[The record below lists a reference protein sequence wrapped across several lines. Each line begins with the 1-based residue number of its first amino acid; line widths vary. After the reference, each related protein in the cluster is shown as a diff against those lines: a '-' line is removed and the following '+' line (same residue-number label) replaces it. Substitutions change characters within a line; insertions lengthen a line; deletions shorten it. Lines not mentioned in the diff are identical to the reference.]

1 MAIEVPDGWA
11 TLLKTLTG
19 MPFPQA
25 NEDSLRLVSDDYR
38 LMAEK
43 FQEVEELL
51 RQVVSRVDEDFE
63 GQTATEFVAYARQ
76 FVEMTNGNQS
86 ILDRAHEDA
95 MKLSKNAHK
104 TAADIEYTKWMIF
117 GQLALLVVQIALA
130 QALMPLTAGL
140 SEIWA
145 AAAIGAF
152 RAMALL
158 ILKFLVAQ
166 IVMQTI
172 TGLVGGLLLDS
183 ILQLTQM
190 GRGDRTEWNTDFTKD
205 AAKFAAIGGVL
216 GGPFALLGGAFG
228 KLLGNLGGKGLGKI
242 LGNDAGNVL
251 AKGLAGGGKGAGGAG
266 AGLGKGAGAAGAG
279 AGKGAGAAGA
289 GAGKGAGAAGAGA
302 GKGAGAAGA
311 GAGKG
316 AGAAGTGA
324 GKGAG
329 AAGTGAGKGA
339 GGLGEGVGKGVSG
352 VGDGLGKGVSGA
364 GDGVAGAGGRSG
376 VGAAGNTISEKSA
389 RELGESLGNIMGR
402 TNESLN
408 QLGADGIRGSA
419 AGAVGRE
426 VVKDFANAF
435 EKHLGGALGNETAK
449 NLGREYGESLVKN
462 WAGKADWQGLTR
474 SLDDALKPFAKDLGE
489 TGVRALS
496 HDLPGSFVRTV
507 GGNMGFHIGNFVGEM
522 AGDTAHAVVTEG
534 MYNLIFGPDHEF
546 KVSGWTAAA
555 GAAGSIMGRGVAH
568 GLQSVHNLVQ
578 GPAATPPPRPPA
590 FSSDAPAPS
599 TPAPRPSTESGPTVR
614 DGSAAPKSDADN
626 RTLTDS
632 GSDTDSLYYL
642 DVDDLSDSG
651 TLYGDGDTNDG
662 AAPLD
667 VPTAAAPSFATS
679 SNGADLTHHGD
690 VTSTPNGNDAPNG
703 NQTSNGND
711 APRGGAN
718 PDGDAQHGGDR
729 PDTTDSSDTDS
740 SGGDADTAPGFDGQ
754 GSPGPAGPDPS
765 APPNT
770 VSELDLLLNSLPDV
784 PDAPPNP
791 HPAPDLDPSLTPDA
805 GLLPENGGQ
814 GLTDLDSVLADLPD
828 VPDTPLGPVLTPEEQ
843 RLLADLPHVPQHTPA
858 QPPGDISDMPS
869 SSSSSSSGRN
879 GGSDGSDA
887 GNRPPNDPDR
897 LLRERLD
904 RLKNQQEADPDAT
917 DAELAAR
924 VEKLRENGPDGSDGL
939 GRPARVDELRERYRA
954 ALQEEGTDGPDHDGT
969 TAGPESDG
977 SGLPHNTPGQLA
989 APPVPGGS
997 AGPSRP
1003 ASAHPNSADV
1013 PGGSRPQSTKS
1024 TAPEAAAPEAVTP
1037 DALDALLPDVPQ
1049 DLPGS
1054 RPPTTDGT
1062 DATDATDLDL
1072 PDVPRHEPGARPE
1085 AEGTESDAAGPDA
1098 NDPPGRPRTES
1109 ADELPFPEGFDG
1121 NGDGDLD
1128 ALLALLDDAA
1138 APAHDTVSLLAEL
1151 PDTPTSLN
1159 SAEQRRLA
1167 ADVTRE
1173 ADSLLADARRVG
1185 VDRETRQRLGERVQ
1199 DDIRAGRHAEAA
1211 EGLRELSDVVA
1222 LHGLGERLHQF
1233 RRHMDGGYE
1242 GRAAQ
1247 LGMRRT
1253 EWLRHGLAIEEAA
1266 LGGDPHRTTRLLD
1279 DFEQRLGTLGAEL
1292 KDRAD
1297 ASPEALEKRLAD
1309 SRRADAEAASME
1321 RERFRAW
1328 EERLEQA
1335 ATPDEH
1341 QRVRADYAAE
1351 LETARRLTTLRELGA
1366 SEAELASWKA
1376 RFEDPAQRDDLDAPY
1391 ARRIATLS
1399 GEADLAALQGRLDA
1413 LREGGPQQ
1421 EPAQPPPPQDGQGG
1435 ASTPPTRPDGL
1446 LLDSTHDLPELEA
1459 RLDRLFEGGDRAGMS
1474 GEERQQWADRHA
1486 QAGND
1491 AARQA
1496 VEHEHADRL
1505 AQLERGRRLDT
1516 LMDGGPEG
1524 ARRTPESRDAWR
1536 SRIDEAG
1543 DDPQAR
1549 DRVLDDY
1556 DAETER
1562 LRREGKERLEQEL
1575 RTPDRLRDLDRRI
1588 DRSLD
1593 RLPEEVRT
1601 QAARDARSLVERLR
1615 DLTAVTEETSA
1626 PAADD
1631 AATEQHAD
1639 APDTDLPRP
1648 TPVPEPTQTPAQGP
1662 TPVPEPTQTPAQ
1674 GPTPVPEPT
1683 QPPAQ
1688 GPTPVPEPT
1697 QTPAQGPTPVPEP
1710 TQTPAPTP
1718 VPATPDSAASPVSSP
1733 TPTPVPSRA
1742 SSPTPTPVP
1751 SRASS
1756 PTPTPVPSRASSPAS
1771 SSSAAF
1777 SRTNSDEG
1785 GGSSGRPRTPA
1796 GPEGS
1801 RRGSVSSDDQV
1812 MEAPRQRNDATG
1824 SEDRD
1829 DQSVRDDLSTHTRD
1843 RDRDDL
1849 STHTRDHDELS
1860 SRGSRRENRRV
1871 STETEDDALPSSA
1884 SERDGEAAHLSD
1896 DAESVTSVHEESGGP
1911 EGADSHGQERTEPQD
1926 GPAQENTEPQDGPT
1940 RENGESQDGEEPQD
1954 APSGGGHRPQDA
1966 SEERQPPPSARDT
1979 ALDAL
1984 SADEF
1989 EQRMYRAR
1997 RDRPDLTTDEA
2008 LRDEV
2013 YRRIN
2018 DPGVPVE
2025 QEVSLADPL
2034 LTEGVD
2040 PLPSDRS
2047 GTFVTFD
2054 DNAML
2059 PATMQGHGHGHI
2071 TLRGVDH
2078 LLTSLTRRWSL
2089 HPDAVATLGLVLTQS
2104 PHTLLAPRTF
2114 VLPTSD
2120 GGTRQITLSLESY
2133 GNWRRFAEPTPLA
2146 VPGNAT
2152 HQAPGTAG
2160 NNSGP
2165 TTATTA
2171 TTDAPRAGG
2180 SATTTAPKT
2189 DAPKTDTA
2197 KTDAAKT
2204 DTPEADA
2211 SKNTEAETETTATT
2225 DAPVKVETELRA
2237 RPGTTETKTLG
2248 TSRAFGLAVPISAT
2262 GTPVGGFGSVSLS
2275 ARRMEASYTYT
2286 QENRAQTSVTTVG
2299 KDGSHLHVSDLHIV
2313 AESAHA
2319 WNKKGKEVPANQQR
2333 LPGTADRQPG
2343 TADRQR
2349 YRVRDG
2355 VAWRVPDSVTDP
2367 ALPDR
2372 LPPSFTFAPGAR
2384 PHLLAPLSVTTGTRL
2399 LDWALRTFPE
2409 ARPGTFLRRQLADVF
2424 GEENLRT
2431 AIAQSS
2437 GETLITAPLFADLNN
2452 RSLGSVEMRLVPVDA
2467 TLIRASDKTEVK
2479 RADAQRS
2486 TGTTEKKN
2494 TQGFGGALTVGPQLN
2509 PLADPKLLNL
2519 QAAGAVGLTTQR
2531 AESSY
2536 SGNTAESVRTLNSRG
2551 HSGLYDVRFRLEV
2564 RRQGGAWESPA
2575 PVRQGPAPA
2584 QQGNGTQGGGPAEAG
2599 TFLNAT
2605 VQLPRAD
2612 ARRLAGWDDGTTP
2625 VPGAEAPPAPAYLSA
2640 SDPTTF
2646 GLHAVVDLAP
2656 AGATRTATPHTS
2668 LTDAL
2673 IDRVQG
2679 GLHRAYPDLVLP
2691 PGTHPAPIGSD
2702 RTYNNAV
2709 RNTHLLRQALARTVL
2724 EGSLDRLISTGM
2736 QFQLE
2741 RLHTFTKRYV
2751 VVTVRAQATDRQFL
2765 GTHHDLGVANNLL
2778 STRRADSATTRT
2790 HGKSIGF
2797 DLGLTGLKGDLGGAG
2812 SVGYRYGRQT
2822 AYGVTYGPTLTP
2834 DGGITSSGSQHLWSY
2849 HLDFTAE
2856 ATSFT
2861 RPLSSLRT
2869 ATAEL
2874 LGTQRFV
2881 KPDPGAVDL
2890 LGTGH
2895 TDQAGRP
2902 GTNTATPPPVAGRVT
2917 IAVPASLSVPSALSV
2932 ERPRTAPTTTAMTPA
2947 MAELFSSGKP
2957 VPKGQWT
2964 SHPLLEGLHSVQSVT
2979 SPELVQQHLRELL
2992 ASVSAQSWV
3001 YKTDGTPASRALA
3014 EAFAVGR
3021 NEADFSDAAQTGK
3034 HVSDLFG
3041 RTPVTDITASVSA
3054 WPQLRRPRVIA
3065 VVDSGDLA
3073 LSAIGS
3079 GTSGAGHSVAKIKS
3093 HTVNLLLA
3101 FRAKHN
3107 DTFQTAGAYGAT
3119 ATPFQRTSTATEAA
3133 TFSANPAHTV
3143 QYTGPM
3149 ALVSADV
3156 AWHLA
3161 ARSQPSGL
3169 LQAPM
3174 ELVRGRKPE
3183 GRIVEIPDGAL
3194 VWVPLAE
3201 ARKAGL
3207 FDDGLTAPPSAPL
3220 FTSTGPAA
3228 HGMLTVGRIDMAPAV
3243 KAFTDRLVEA
3253 LPQHRSWLGPKSLL
3267 TDQLGGLARQMAVM
3281 SPSGMRA
3288 LQTGM
3293 ENGGTSLR
3301 LSRNKIGPSKEA
3313 SLTVSLR
3320 RTGFEPGPLRHDV
3333 KPTIARP
3340 TSTAETVT
3348 EKLARGYEFG
3358 YRVTEAPTADN
3369 PPVRNG
3375 GVTLDNRAGNAR
3387 SGSLAH
3393 AVTDAVSAQVAFEG
3407 PVVTGRATFEA
3418 TFTLELPDG
3427 TLVTHTQDVGDAEV
3441 VLPLS
3446 LARPAPATTGPAP
3459 AAATP
3464 GTTGTTS
3471 TTGTPGTTT
3480 AGTATG
3486 ATGTTT
3492 ASGTTVPP
3500 GAAGAPAPTA
3510 SGAARQATGPSLRP
3524 LERTHGVQLRER
3536 GAAGKKLFA
3545 AGPESVVVTTV
3556 GGITT
3561 LRDAAAYALDTA
3573 VKGRGT
3579 KTDDPTPMPTD
3590 TRGRYVR
3597 RTELTRPGSA
3607 AGEALKGG
3615 ISTDVLSAYLPQM
3628 IRDSMTITLHDT
3640 TSEVGGTDATLTIS
3654 ADVDLS
3660 QAKLLAVDAQAG
3672 LGGSR
3677 RTSDNDTYT
3686 GDTTDS
3692 QAPSAT
3698 AGPGYESNPLVQSNA
3713 AVPGWTD
3720 SDTAGSAA
3728 DRRTSA
3734 LTTLKPFAG
3743 GAVLVQ
3749 APLHL
3754 VQTAKASHRIADS
3767 WIVPAPLRPGSR
3779 PPVTVEHT
3787 VRDGVTMWVSF
3798 DVAREHGLLP
3808 PEVEAAAT
3816 LVKKQTEKYVKAAKE
3831 AGTTEQRL
3839 RSLAGEITALR
3850 ARLGELLTTPPS
3862 TADQLATTRTQLTAA
3877 RTRYAESQRDLANHR
3892 RDLATAERN
3901 LAGASDAAWKAV
3913 EHYTLTGPRPA
3924 GAPPVPWTEPD
3935 TAPSTTPG
3943 TDTAPGTETTATA
3956 TDKGKGR
3963 AAATGTDA
3971 PAASDE
3977 PPATVPG
3984 YPPLTEL
3991 LAASGPDE
3999 GPSTSHAAGI
4009 TRNEVESDTAF
4020 WLDETAPL
4028 PDAAPVRLEQAKAAA
4043 WAEHLRAADAA
4054 YRSSLEAVHTAR
4066 QELDAAVLREARGGK
4081 TPARDS
4087 APGQSDTLA
4096 AAVRAT
4102 RDAHD
4107 KAVERLTAR
4116 YRELGVVRANFDA
4129 VDAAVRPLLAPLP
4142 EGGAPRVVTPWHPV
4156 AEPDGYVRPTDTS
4169 APDPYTSQ
4177 GEDAEG
4183 RPLTL
4188 TDPDGRVLELLD
4200 PPTTGPAHL
4209 DRGTSFHR
4217 SLLDAVERAHPQVLA
4232 ELGLHPHGREI
4243 SAADVQHL
4251 RQRLADRLTADRDEI
4266 APFLA
4271 IDPQERFTAQELAD
4285 AGIVL
4290 TPAEAAEHAASRHRL
4305 PQTVADRL
4313 TPDQRL
4319 ELARRTLLRPGDQLI
4334 GDRKDAGWNH
4344 SAGDLAALLAA
4355 RVLGVPVTVVHAD
4368 LHHLTFSPLDAGGRS
4383 GVVLHLADDLYRPAV
4398 ARPQDPLLLNTDSEI
4413 TELPATTSSTEPHAV
4428 APVHTVD
4435 TGGPTYYI
4443 GHGTGPLTA
4452 VPKELNFV
4460 WLGGELTTA
4469 ARDNIQEWAARAK
4482 DAGWTVTIWTDSAA
4496 GQKNEGFLQSSAEA
4510 GDARHRKVKD
4520 LFAKD
4525 SGLFP
4530 QKNPLSK
4537 PQTLYKAALDFKSY
4551 AMASD
4556 IARYALLHKHGGVY
4570 LDVDL
4575 GPGAVNLRPEGV
4587 MMPKGPDTLPMFGPL
4602 LQDMKSVRRRLGLP
4616 DDVVPSQEQ
4625 IQQAAEMAFAG
4636 GEFGNHFIVA
4646 HPGSP
4651 FMRQVLGNLPD
4662 FQVKDKLSKG
4672 LLVADMKSKNVASRT
4687 GPLFLVRQFTEH
4699 AKAFPHPEASA
4710 GAVEAPATES
4720 DKAVGKRKFTTA
4732 PHNQY
4737 RVRTEDW
4744 TDWTRL
4750 EWLTTESEN
4759 QEVPT
4764 TTTPAERQGALVKR
4778 LGGTIKKFASV
4789 RQWGSGRSGSGQD
4802 PTLPNE
4808 GTLLTGF
4815 DPATDLLDQDG
4826 GASKDVLVGKDGRT
4840 VSFERMRQSLRTI
4853 KDFEGNPIGY
4863 ASHSDK
4869 DWAPRKD
4876 FYANYRA
4883 DQQKYAAY
4891 RQEGKGAFAPVAEH
4905 PAAPRTVPW
4914 QADTLASTDTST
4926 STSTDTGPSTVKAT
4940 GADAPAEQRQAPK
4953 PIFFDAH
4960 GSEHGVKLH
4969 VDGELPLVVDGAQF
4983 ARFMETLTDPDQPPA
4998 PVVLVACNTAAT
5010 RSTDGGSV
5018 VTDAARAVPGRRWY
5032 APDVAVGHVTGS
5044 GSGGPTGVLALLQD
5058 SATGRPGQW
5067 VTASEP
5073 DALDALLSEKGED
5086 GTTLSGGG
5094 AKPSEASTPARGSGS
5109 LLLNTLAKDGTDAAS
5124 REAPEPSGT
5133 AHENAALRA
5142 REEFDRQRRELWD
5155 RIDKIKP
5162 LAENDEF
5169 KRGIA
5174 DWLRAVESDVD
5185 ASLAGHPGK
5194 NEFNKSAV
5202 DAIMKGF
5209 QSEEVMGHQLNYM
5222 WFSRQQDTAGFDGI
5236 LGDRAESSA
5245 KHGQIWSKMGAAEAI
5260 STANVGTGVA
5270 LESSVQG
5277 YIFDGLGFGLPHW
5290 NDSPTMA
5297 ELWRQLSRTYAQGL
5311 TNRVT
5316 AHVLDG
5322 IHNSSVLTTT
5332 EWPEARKRIE
5342 SGEIDGLDVVIY
5354 TAVPGEERHELTYVE
5369 TVTVRTQEEFDR
5381 LPRVPDTDEW
5391 RERQRRVD
5399 LEQREVLKEIYQRDL
5414 QVDLFSRYAKKAL
5427 GGQGGEDRTRFR
5439 PPHTRN
5445 NSVTDDGTL
5454 LGDGSDVLR
5463 GTDLMLNT
5471 EPASA
5476 SSAEP
5481 LRLAMGGHQGE
5492 TTSIPKR
5499 LNFIWLGGEMK
5510 PEARANLRNWAEKT
5524 QNAAWDMSV
5533 WTDAKG
5539 RTANEDFLAEL
5550 AELGVS
5556 SPSVDTAFGQKR
5568 LLGNTA
5574 KSLSRAESLYE
5585 TGQKLRSFA
5594 LASDAARYAI
5604 LYKQGGVYL
5613 DVDVAPGNFVLPAE
5627 GVRMPSGDTLPMF
5640 GPRLRDASSV
5650 LGTSPPPGAQL
5661 TLEAIRAKAVEMYDR
5676 GELGNQLIAAHRKNP
5691 FLRYLLTE
5699 LVKLDSLSDLER
5711 DVKLSEIRQ
5720 RNVAHITG
5728 PTFIDGRLNEYN
5740 RAWVKKNDTASYGE
5754 TRGAARF
5761 RPTEA
5766 TRDLWSEL
5774 AWVTL
5779 ESENQETASIHSV
5792 QGTEQPAQDT
5802 LSRSGTVREK
5812 LKRFG
5817 GSLTSTF
5824 RSSHQDGG
5832 NDAGPSSGTRKFF
5845 SNSGSDSSAGEG
5857 SLPHS
5862 PTSLLTSPPAGATPD
5877 AVLTGKDGR
5886 QVSYGQVYEGLTV
5899 IRGADGRTLG
5909 YASHS
5914 AQDWEPRRDFYA
5926 AYRPDEALFAH
5937 YRATEDGD
5945 FVLDTDTTQDSAA
5958 GEVPWH
5964 SGAAARDAQEPVT
5977 PMFFD
5982 AHGTEDGVEL
5992 HLAAGE
5998 PLVID
6003 GAQFAQFLET
6013 LRDPAR
6019 PPAPVVLVACET
6031 AKVRGDGGSVATD
6044 AAGAVP
6050 GRLWYAPDTYVGHA
6064 RPADGSEGAAGVL
6077 GLLADPAARR
6087 RGAWVV
6093 AGEQPQKTAGGQR
6106 EEVLGSRETAA
6117 AAPAPHETSAPQAV
6131 SLSDLIVA
6139 TLNASPRTATDPA
6152 PAETGEPATTGQTVP
6167 EPTAPEH
6174 TEQTPQTTQTTQTE
6188 AAPASAGTATP
6199 PPPARP
6205 LDITYTQDTGGGAV
6219 QRQLDA
6225 ADPDLVRAYVFE
6237 TLLKKGYDAVELL
6250 LRRLRA
6256 MDPVP
6261 DYLGQ
6266 LEADAAEFREAT
6278 AVPAPLVPKELH
6290 FVWLGGDLP
6299 RDALQNITRWAGAA
6313 QAGGWTVNLWTDSR
6327 TSLGMST
6334 RFTIKTTPGLFRQEL
6349 APVIDPRLAAV
6360 FDDASEARAYPLASD
6375 LARYSVLQA
6384 RGGMYADVDLGPGS
6398 FVFSDANTPRLRP
6411 NDPPVLGP
6419 LIRDRSGLNTVL
6431 RDIASE
6437 NGTPRPPTTGPL
6449 RAEDVRRAAAHL
6461 LETGAYGNHFII
6473 APPSS
6478 SFMERMIAQSVARLD
6493 GVTGGEELRSA
6504 AAAATG
6510 PFPLMHVL
6518 AEHLRAEFGVN
6529 VLERGEYPLFQRQ
6542 GAAFHDGIDWLT
6554 PESENQAYES

>member
-1 MAIEVPDGWA
+1 MAIEVPEGWA

-130 QALMPLTAGL
+130 QALMPVTAGL

-364 GDGVAGAGGRSG
+364 GDGVAGASGRSG

-408 QLGADGIRGSA
+408 QLGADGIRGSV

-489 TGVRALS
+489 AGVRALS

-534 MYNLIFGPDHEF
+534 MYNLIFGPDHQF
-546 KVSGWTAAA
+546 TVSGWTAAA

-599 TPAPRPSTESGPTVR
+599 SAPAPRPSTESGPTVR
-614 DGSAAPKSDADN
+614 DGSAAPRNDADN

-651 TLYGDGDTNDG
+651 TLYGDGDADDG
-662 AAPLD
+662 IAPPD
-667 VPTAAAPSFATS
+667 VPTATAPSFATS
-679 SNGADLTHHGD
+679 SNGGDFTHHGD
-690 VTSTPNGNDAPNG
+690 VTSTPHGNDVPNGNDTP
-703 NQTSNGND
+703 
-711 APRGGAN
+711 
-718 PDGDAQHGGDR
+718 HGG
-729 PDTTDSSDTDS
+729 
-740 SGGDADTAPGFDGQ
+740 G
-754 GSPGPAGPDPS
+754 
-765 APPNT
+765 T
-770 VSELDLLLNSLPDV
+770 VSELDLLLNSRPDV
-784 PDAPPNP
+784 PDTPPSTHP
-791 HPAPDLDPSLTPDA
+791 HPAPDPAQTPDPA
-805 GLLPENGGQ
+805 RTPDPDLLPENGGQ
-814 GLTDLDSVLADLPD
+814 DLTDLDSLLADLPDVPDTTPGAVPPTDPDRLLADLPD

-843 RLLADLPHVPQHTPA
+843 RLLADLPHVPQHSPA
-858 QPPGDISDMPS
+858 QPSGDGSGA
-869 SSSSSSSGRN
+869 SSSGRN
-879 GGSDGSDA
+879 GGSDGSA
-887 GNRPPNDPDR
+887 AENRPPGDPDG
-897 LLRERLD
+897 LLQERLD
-904 RLKNQQEADPDAT
+904 RLKSRPETDPDVS
-917 DAELAAR
+917 DADLTAR
-924 VEKLRENGPDGSDGL
+924 LEKLREGGPEGPDGF

-954 ALQEEGTDGPDHDGT
+954 ALEEEGTGGPDHDGT
-969 TAGPESDG
+969 ATGAEGDG
-977 SGLPHNTPGQLA
+977 SGLPHGAPGQIA

-997 AGPSRP
+997 AGPSRA
-1003 ASAHPNSADV
+1003 ASSHPNSGHTE
-1013 PGGSRPQSTKS
+1013 GGSRPPNAKS
-1024 TAPEAAAPEAVTP
+1024 ATPESAAPKDTAPETMTPE
-1037 DALDALLPDVPQ
+1037 ALDALFPDVPQ

-1054 RPPTTDGT
+1054 RPPTTDGADGVDGT
-1062 DATDATDLDL
+1062 DGADLDL

-1085 AEGTESDAAGPDA
+1085 GEPTESDAAGPVAD
-1098 NDPPGRPRTES
+1098 DPSGPPRTES
-1109 ADELPFPEGFDG
+1109 VDELPFPDG
-1121 NGDGDLD
+1121 YDDGGDLD

-1138 APAHDTVSLLAEL
+1138 APARDTVSLLAEL
-1151 PDTPTSLN
+1151 PDAPRSLN

-1173 ADSLLADARRVG
+1173 TDSLLADARRVG
-1185 VDRETRQRLGERVQ
+1185 VDGETRQRLGERVQ
-1199 DDIRAGRHAEAA
+1199 DDVRAGRHAEAA
-1211 EGLRELSDVVA
+1211 EGLRELSDLVA
-1222 LHGLGERLHQF
+1222 LHGLGERLQQF

-1253 EWLRHGLAIEEAA
+1253 EWLRHGLAVEEAA
-1266 LGGDPHRTTRLLD
+1266 LGGDPRRTTRLLD

-1297 ASPEALEKRLAD
+1297 TSPEALEKRLAD
-1309 SRRADAEAASME
+1309 SRRADAEAAGME

-1335 ATPDEH
+1335 ATPDDY

-1376 RFEDPAQRDDLDAPY
+1376 RFEGPAQGGDVDAPY

-1399 GEADLAALQGRLDA
+1399 GEADLASLQGRLDA

-1421 EPAQPPPPQDGQGG
+1421 EPAQPTPPRGGPGDG
-1435 ASTPPTRPDGL
+1435 TPPPTRPDGL

-1459 RLDRLFEGGDRAGMS
+1459 RLDRLSEGGDRAGMS
-1474 GEERQQWADRHA
+1474 PEERQQWADRHA
-1486 QAGND
+1486 HAEDD
-1491 AARQA
+1491 AARQT

-1524 ARRTPESRDAWR
+1524 ARRTPEDQEGWR

-1543 DDPQAR
+1543 DDPQAL
-1549 DRVLDDY
+1549 DRLLDDY

-1593 RLPEEVRT
+1593 RLPEEVRS
-1601 QAARDARSLVERLR
+1601 QAARDARSLAERLR
-1615 DLTAVTEETSA
+1615 DLTAVTEETPA
-1626 PAADD
+1626 PADD
-1631 AATEQHAD
+1631 AAPEQHAD
-1639 APDTDLPRP
+1639 APDTDPPRP
-1648 TPVPEPTQTPAQGP
+1648 TPVPEPTQAQGP
-1662 TPVPEPTQTPAQ
+1662 TPVPEPTQAQ

-1683 QPPAQ
+1683 QAQ

-1697 QTPAQGPTPVPEP
+1697 QAQGPTPVPEP
-1710 TQTPAPTP
+1710 AP
-1718 VPATPDSAASPVSSP
+1718 VPPRAASPA
-1733 TPTPVPSRA
+1733 PSA
-1742 SSPTPTPVP
+1742 SS
-1751 SRASS
+1751 
-1756 PTPTPVPSRASSPAS
+1756 
-1771 SSSAAF
+1771 AF

-1785 GGSSGRPRTPA
+1785 GGSSGRPRSPA
-1796 GPEGS
+1796 GSEGS

-1812 MEAPRQRNDATG
+1812 MEAPRQRNDAAG

-1829 DQSVRDDLSTHTRD
+1829 DLSVRDDLSTRT

-1849 STHTRDHDELS
+1849 TTPTGDQDDLTTITWNQDDPSTHTRDHDEPS
-1860 SRGSRRENRRV
+1860 SRGSRRESRRV
-1871 STETEDDALPSSA
+1871 PTETEDDALPSSA

-1896 DAESVTSVHEESGGP
+1896 DVESVTSVHEEPGGP
-1911 EGADSHGQERTEPQD
+1911 EGTDSLGQKSTEPEG
-1926 GPAQENTEPQDGPT
+1926 GPAQEN
-1940 RENGESQDGEEPQD
+1940 RESQDGPPKENEESQGGEEPRD
-1954 APSGGGHRPQDA
+1954 TPSGGGHRPQGA
-1966 SEERQPPPSARDT
+1966 SDERQPRPSARDT

-2025 QEVSLADPL
+2025 QEVSLAAPV

-2040 PLPSDRS
+2040 PLPSGRS

-2059 PATMQGHGHGHI
+2059 PASMRGQGHGHI
-2071 TLRGVDH
+2071 TLRGVDT
-2078 LLTSLTRRWSL
+2078 LLTSLARRYSL
-2089 HPDAVATLGLVLTQS
+2089 HPDGAAALSLVLTQS
-2104 PHTLLAPRTF
+2104 PHTLLTPRTF
-2114 VLPTSD
+2114 VLPTAD

-2146 VPGNAT
+2146 VPGDAT
-2152 HQAPGTAG
+2152 RPAPA
-2160 NNSGP
+2160 
-2165 TTATTA
+2165 ATT
-2171 TTDAPRAGG
+2171 TDIPRADG
-2180 SATTTAPKT
+2180 SATTTAPET
-2189 DAPKTDTA
+2189 DVP

-2204 DTPEADA
+2204 DTADADA
-2211 SKNTEAETETTATT
+2211 SKTAEADAKTTT

-2248 TSRAFGLAVPISAT
+2248 TSRAFGLSVPITAT
-2262 GTPVGGFGSVSLS
+2262 GTPFGALGSVSLS

-2286 QENRAQTSVTTVG
+2286 QENRAQTSVTAVG
-2299 KDGSHLHVSDLHIV
+2299 KDGSHLHVSDLHVV

-2319 WNKKGKEVPANQQR
+2319 WNAKGKELPANQ
-2333 LPGTADRQPG
+2333 RQPG
-2343 TADRQR
+2343 TPDRQR
-2349 YRVRDG
+2349 YRVQDG

-2372 LPPSFTFAPGAR
+2372 LPPAFTFAPGAR
-2384 PHLLAPLSVTTGTRL
+2384 PHLLAPLSVTTETRL

-2409 ARPGTFLRRQLADVF
+2409 AAPGTFLRRQLADLF
-2424 GEENLRT
+2424 GGENLRT

-2437 GETLITAPLFADLNN
+2437 GETVVTTPLFTDLNK

-2467 TLIRASDKTEVK
+2467 TLIQASDKTEVK

-2494 TQGFGGALTVGPQLN
+2494 TQGLGAGLTAGPQFN
-2509 PLADPKLLNL
+2509 PFADRGALNL
-2519 QAAGAVGLTTQR
+2519 QVAAAAGVTTQR

-2575 PVRQGPAPA
+2575 PARPEPSSVQQGPIPAQQGPAPV
-2584 QQGNGTQGGGPAEAG
+2584 QQGNGARRGGPAEEG

-2625 VPGAEAPPAPAYLSA
+2625 LPPAEAPPAPAYLSA
-2640 SDPTTF
+2640 SAPATF

-2656 AGATRTATPHTS
+2656 TGATQTAAPHTS
-2668 LTDAL
+2668 LADTL
-2673 IDRVQG
+2673 IDRVQE

-2691 PGTHPAPIGSD
+2691 PGEHTTHIDGD

-2709 RNTHLLRQALARTVL
+2709 RNTHLLRQALVRTVL
-2724 EGSLDRLISTGM
+2724 EGSLDRLVSTGM
-2736 QFQLE
+2736 RVQLE
-2741 RLHTFTKRYV
+2741 RLDTFTKRYV

-2790 HGKSIGF
+2790 HGWTVGA
-2797 DLGLTGLKGDLGGAG
+2797 DAGLSGIDRIGGAG
-2812 SVGYRYGRQT
+2812 SIGYRYGRQT
-2822 AYGVTYGPTLTP
+2822 AYGMTYGPTLTP
-2834 DGGITSSGSQHLWSY
+2834 DGGITSSGPQHLWSY

-2856 ATSFT
+2856 ATAFT
-2861 RPLSSLRT
+2861 RPRQLFRT
-2869 ATAEL
+2869 LTGEL
-2874 LGTQRFV
+2874 LATGWFV
-2881 KPDPGAVDL
+2881 KPDADTVDL
-2890 LGTGH
+2890 LRTEPTDRAGQDPRTGSAAPRPPA
-2895 TDQAGRP
+2895 AGRT
-2902 GTNTATPPPVAGRVT
+2902 GTDTAPPPVAGRVT
-2917 IAVPASLSVPSALSV
+2917 IAVPASLSVPSALTV
-2932 ERPRTAPTTTAMTPA
+2932 ERPRTAPTTTDMTPA
-2947 MAELFSSGKP
+2947 MAELLSSGKP
-2957 VPKGQWT
+2957 VSPGDWT
-2964 SHPLLEGLHSVQSVT
+2964 AHPLFDGLHSVQNVT

-2992 ASVSAQSWV
+2992 ATVSGDSWV
-3001 YKTDGTPASRALA
+3001 YGTDGTPASGALA

-3065 VVDSGDLA
+3065 VVDSSDLA

-3079 GTSGAGHSVAKIKS
+3079 GTSGAGHSVAKVRS
-3093 HTVNLLLA
+3093 HTVNLLGA
-3101 FRAKHN
+3101 FRAKHT
-3107 DTFQTAGAYGAT
+3107 DAFQTAGTYGAT
-3119 ATPFQRTSTATEAA
+3119 LTPFQRTRTATEAA

-3169 LQAPM
+3169 LQGPV
-3174 ELVRGRKPE
+3174 ELVSGSKPA
-3183 GRIVEIPDGAL
+3183 GRIVDVPDGVL

-3207 FDDGLTAPPSAPL
+3207 FDDGLTAPPSQRL
-3220 FTSTGPAA
+3220 FTTTGAAA
-3228 HGMLTVGRIDMAPAV
+3228 HGTITVGRIDMAPAV
-3243 KAFTDRLVEA
+3243 RTFTEHLLRT

-3267 TDQLGGLARQMAVM
+3267 ADQLGGLARQMTTL

-3301 LSRNKIGPSKEA
+3301 LARNKIGPSKDA
-3313 SLTVSLR
+3313 SLTVTLR
-3320 RTGFEPGPLRHDV
+3320 RTGFTPGPLRHDV

-3340 TSTAETVT
+3340 TSTADTVT
-3348 EKLARGYEFG
+3348 EKLARGYEVG
-3358 YRVTEAPTADN
+3358 VRVTEAPSVQPEQA
-3369 PPVRNG
+3369 VRNG
-3375 GVTLDNRAGNAR
+3375 AFTLDDKAGSAR
-3387 SGSLAH
+3387 SGALAH

-3407 PVVTGRATFEA
+3407 PVVTGTTTFEA

-3427 TLVTHTQDVGDAEV
+3427 TVVKHTQGVGDAEV

-3446 LARPAPATTGPAP
+3446 LARPQATPAP
-3459 AAATP
+3459 
-3464 GTTGTTS
+3464 TTS
-3471 TTGTPGTTT
+3471 TATTT
-3480 AGTATG
+3480 DA
-3486 ATGTTT
+3486 TT
-3492 ASGTTVPP
+3492 AR
-3500 GAAGAPAPTA
+3500 APAPTA
-3510 SGAARQATGPSLRP
+3510 TATVRRAPRP
-3524 LERTHGVQLRER
+3524 MMLPPESTQSMALRER
-3536 GAAGKKLFA
+3536 GTAGKKLFA

-3561 LRDAAAYALDTA
+3561 LRDAAAYALDAA

-3579 KTDDPTPMPTD
+3579 KTDGPAPMPTD
-3590 TRGRYVR
+3590 THGRYLR
-3597 RTELTRPGSA
+3597 KSLLTRPGTA

-3615 ISTDVLSAYLPQM
+3615 ISTDVLSAYLPQ
-3628 IRDSMTITLHDT
+3628 IVRDSMTVTLHDT
-3640 TSEVGGTDATLTIS
+3640 TSAVGGTDATLTIS

-3660 QAKLLAVDAQAG
+3660 RARLLAVDAQAG

-3692 QAPSAT
+3692 HAPAMT
-3698 AGPGYESNPLVQSNA
+3698 VGPGYQSTPLVQSNA
-3713 AVPGWTD
+3713 AMPGWTD
-3720 SDTAGSAA
+3720 SDAAGSAA

-3749 APLHL
+3749 APLHV
-3754 VQTAKASHRIADS
+3754 VQTAKASHRIADLPV
-3767 WIVPAPLRPGSR
+3767 VPAPLRPGTR

-3787 VRDGVTMWVSF
+3787 VPEGVTMWVSF

-3816 LVKKQTEKYVKAAKE
+3816 LVKEQTEKYVKAAKE

-3839 RSLAGEITALR
+3839 RSLADEVTALR
-3850 ARLGELLTTPPS
+3850 DRLGELRTAPPATGVHLS
-3862 TADQLATTRTQLTAA
+3862 ATRDELAAA
-3877 RTRYAESQRDLANHR
+3877 RTRYAGAQRDLANQR
-3892 RDLATAERN
+3892 RDLATAEQN
-3901 LAGASDAAWKAV
+3901 LAGASEAAWKAV
-3913 EHYTLTGPRPA
+3913 EHYTLTGPRPTD
-3924 GAPPVPWTEPD
+3924 APPVPWTEPD
-3935 TAPSTTPG
+3935 TASSTAS
-3943 TDTAPGTETTATA
+3943 DTATTA
-3956 TDKGKGR
+3956 DKGKGR
-3963 AAATGTDA
+3963 ATETDTDTTTA
-3971 PAASDE
+3971 PGKA
-3977 PPATVPG
+3977 PATVPG
-3984 YPPLTEL
+3984 YPPLSEL
-3991 LAASGPDE
+3991 LAAPPHA
-3999 GPSTSHAAGI
+3999 GPSTAPTADL
-4009 TRNEVESDTAF
+4009 TLPDVETHTAF

-4028 PDAAPVRLEQAKAAA
+4028 PDAKPVRLEHAKAAA

-4054 YRSSLEAVHTAR
+4054 FQESLTDVRSTRHA
-4066 QELDAAVLREARGGK
+4066 LDAALAQEPPGGR
-4081 TPARDS
+4081 TPASVPD
-4087 APGQSDTLA
+4087 ATEET
-4096 AAVRAT
+4096 VRTT
-4102 RDAHD
+4102 RAAHD
-4107 KAVERLTAR
+4107 KAVERIAAR
-4116 YRELGVVRANFDA
+4116 YRELGIVRANFDA

-4142 EGGAPRVVTPWHPV
+4142 EGGAPLVVTPWHPV

-4169 APDPYTSQ
+4169 VPDPYTSQ

-4188 TDPDGRVLELLD
+4188 TDPDGRVLQLLD
-4200 PPTTGPAHL
+4200 PPSTGTARL

-4217 SLLDAVERAHPQVLA
+4217 SLLDAAERAHPELLA
-4232 ELGLHPHGREI
+4232 ELGLRPDGRKI
-4243 SAADVQHL
+4243 STADVQHL

-4285 AGIVL
+4285 AGIEL
-4290 TPAEAAEHAASRHRL
+4290 TPVEAAEHTASRHRL
-4305 PQTVADRL
+4305 PETVAARL

-4319 ELARRTLLRPGDQLI
+4319 ELARRTLLRPGDQLT

-4368 LHHLTFSPLDAGGRS
+4368 LNHLTFNPLDAGGRS

-4398 ARPQDPLLLNTDSEI
+4398 PRPQEALLLNTESEI
-4413 TELPATTSSTEPHAV
+4413 TELPATTVSTEQAST
-4428 APVHTVD
+4428 APVRTVD

-4443 GHGTGPLTA
+4443 GYGTGQPTA
-4452 VPKELNFV
+4452 VPKELNFI
-4460 WLGGELTTA
+4460 WLGGELSGA
-4469 ARDNIQEWAARAK
+4469 ARANIGEWATRAK
-4482 DAGWTVTIWTDSAA
+4482 DAGWKVTIWTDPAA
-4496 GQKNEGFLQSSAEA
+4496 GQDNKAFLQRSAEA
-4510 GDARHRKVKD
+4510 GDARHGMVED

-4525 SGLFP
+4525 SGPFW
-4530 QKNPLSK
+4530 QKKPFSK
-4537 PQTLYKAALDFKSY
+4537 AHTLYKAALDFKSF

-4575 GPGAVNLRPEGV
+4575 GPGAVNLRPEGL
-4587 MMPKGPDTLPMFGPL
+4587 MMGEGPDTLPMFGPL
-4602 LQDMKSVRRRLGLP
+4602 LQDLNSVRKWLNLP
-4616 DDVVPSQEQ
+4616 DDAVPTSDQ
-4625 IQQAAEMAFAG
+4625 IQEAADLLFSEG
-4636 GEFGNHFIVA
+4636 RFGNHLIIAPPHNQFL
-4646 HPGSP
+4646 
-4651 FMRQVLGNLPD
+4651 RRVLDNLPD
-4662 FQVKDKLSKG
+4662 YNVKGELSRG
-4672 LLVADMKSKNVASRT
+4672 LLVADMKSKKVASRT
-4687 GPLFLVRQFTEH
+4687 GPIFLVKQFAEH
-4699 AKAFPHPEASA
+4699 AATFPPSVASA
-4710 GAVEAPATES
+4710 ATDSASGGAAAKQNFAS
-4720 DKAVGKRKFTTA
+4720 ASR
-4732 PHNQY
+4732 NQY

-4750 EWLTTESEN
+4750 DWLTTESEN

-4764 TTTPAERQGALVKR
+4764 TTTTTAAERQGTLVKR
-4778 LGGTIKKFASV
+4778 LGGTIKKLASV
-4789 RQWGSGRSGSGQD
+4789 RHWGGGRSGPGQD

-4808 GTLLTGF
+4808 GTLLSGF
-4815 DPATDLLDQDG
+4815 DPAADLLDQGG
-4826 GASKDVLVGKDGRT
+4826 GAPKDVLVGKDGRT
-4840 VSFERMRQSLRTI
+4840 ISFERMRQSLRTI
-4853 KDFEGNPIGY
+4853 KDSEGDTIGY
-4863 ASHSDK
+4863 ASHNDK

-4876 FYANYRA
+4876 FYATYRA
-4883 DQQKYAAY
+4883 DQHTYAVY
-4891 RQEGKGAFAPVAEH
+4891 RPDAKGGFAPVAEH
-4905 PAAPRTVPW
+4905 LTSPRTVPW
-4914 QADTLASTDTST
+4914 HADTST
-4926 STSTDTGPSTVKAT
+4926 STDIDTGTGTGTGTAKAL
-4940 GADAPAEQRQAPK
+4940 GADAPTGQQQTTPK
-4953 PIFFDAH
+4953 PVFFDAH

-4983 ARFMETLTDPDQPPA
+4983 ARFMESLTDPDQPPG
-4998 PVVLVACNTAAT
+4998 PVVLVACDTAAT

-5032 APDVAVGHVTGS
+5032 APDVPVGHVTRHGA
-5044 GSGGPTGVLALLQD
+5044 GEAAGVLALLQD
-5058 SATGRPGQW
+5058 PATGRQGQW

-5073 DALDALLSEKGED
+5073 DPLDALLGREGED
-5086 GTTLSGGG
+5086 GTTTVDGGT
-5094 AKPSEASTPARGSGS
+5094 KSSEGSSPARGPGS
-5109 LLLNTLAKDGTDAAS
+5109 LLLNTLTKDGTDTAL
-5124 REAPEPSGT
+5124 RESPESAGA
-5133 AHENAALRA
+5133 AHEEAVLKAK
-5142 REEFDRQRRELWD
+5142 EEFGRQSRELWD
-5155 RIDKIKP
+5155 RIEAIKP
-5162 LAENDEF
+5162 LARNEEF
-5169 KRGIA
+5169 KRGVT
-5174 DWLRAVESDVD
+5174 DWLKAVESDLD
-5185 ASLAGHPGK
+5185 LALAGRQDG
-5194 NEFNKSAV
+5194 NEVAKGAV

-5209 QSEEVMGHQLNYM
+5209 QSAEVMGHQLNYT
-5222 WFSRQQDTAGFDGI
+5222 WFVRQQDTAGFEGI
-5236 LGDRAESSA
+5236 LGDRAAASA
-5245 KHGQIWSKMGAAEAI
+5245 QHGQIWSKMGAAEAI
-5260 STANVGTGVA
+5260 STADVGTGVA

-5277 YIFDGLGFGLPHW
+5277 YIFDGLGFGLPRW
-5290 NDSPTMA
+5290 NASPTMA
-5297 ELWRQLSRTYAQGL
+5297 ELWQQLSRTYAQGL

-5322 IHNSSVLTTT
+5322 IHDSSVLTTT
-5332 EWPEARKRIE
+5332 EWPEAKKRIE
-5342 SGEIDGLDVVIY
+5342 SGEIGGLDVVVY
-5354 TAVPGEERHELTYVE
+5354 TAVPGKERHELHYVE

-5381 LPRVPDTDEW
+5381 LPRVPDTDAW
-5391 RERQRRVD
+5391 RETQRQVD
-5399 LEQREVLKEIYQRDL
+5399 LEQKDVLKEIYQRDL
-5414 QVDLFSRYAKKAL
+5414 QLRLFSRYAEKAL
-5427 GGQGGEDRTRFR
+5427 GVQGGEDGTVLR
-5439 PPHTRN
+5439 PPRTRN
-5445 NSVTDDGTL
+5445 NSMTDG
-5454 LGDGSDVLR
+5454 GPRPGNGSDVLR
-5463 GTDLMLNT
+5463 DADLMLNT
-5471 EPASA
+5471 EPAQT
-5476 SSAEP
+5476 SSTKP
-5481 LRLAMGGHQGE
+5481 LRLAVGGHQGE
-5492 TTSIPKR
+5492 PTSVPKH
-5499 LNFIWLGGEMK
+5499 LNFIWLGGEMT
-5510 PEARANLRNWAEKT
+5510 PAARDNLRNWSVMAE
-5524 QNAAWDMSV
+5524 NSAWDMRI
-5533 WTDAKG
+5533 WTDKDG
-5539 RTANEDFLAEL
+5539 RAANKDFLEEL
-5550 AELGVS
+5550 APHGVS
-5556 SPSVDTAFGQKR
+5556 SPSVDSAFGPKR
-5568 LLGNTA
+5568 FGRFTDPT
-5574 KSLSRAESLYE
+5574 LSRAGNLYE
-5585 TGQKLRSFA
+5585 KGQELRSYA

-5604 LYKQGGVYL
+5604 LYRQGGVYL
-5613 DVDVAPGNFVLPAE
+5613 DVDVAPGSFVLPAD
-5627 GVRMPSGDTLPMF
+5627 GVQMPSGDTLPMF
-5640 GPRLRDASSV
+5640 GPRLRDAASV
-5650 LGTSPPPGAQL
+5650 LGREAPPDAEVTP
-5661 TLEAIRAKAVEMYDR
+5661 EAVRAKAVEMYDR
-5676 GELGNQLIAAHRKNP
+5676 GELGNQLIAAHPNNP
-5691 FLRYLLTE
+5691 FLGYLLTE
-5699 LVKLDSLSDLER
+5699 LVKLPSLSKLEQGQ
-5711 DVKLSEIRQ
+5711 KLNEIKQ

-5728 PTFIDGRLNEYN
+5728 PTFIDSRLNDYN
-5740 RAWVKKNDTASYGE
+5740 RAWLTRNKTADYGD

-5766 TRDLWSEL
+5766 ARDLWSDL
-5774 AWVTL
+5774 AWVTP
-5779 ESENQETASIHSV
+5779 ESENQETASLH
-5792 QGTEQPAQDT
+5792 GAEQPAENT

-5812 LKRFG
+5812 LKRL
-5817 GSLTSTF
+5817 GSSITDTF
-5824 RSSHQDGG
+5824 RSSHLDGD
-5832 NDAGPSSGTRKFF
+5832 DAGPSSGTRKFF
-5845 SNSGSDSSAGEG
+5845 TNSRSDTSAGEG
-5857 SLPHS
+5857 PLPHS
-5862 PTSLLTSPPAGATPD
+5862 ATSLLTSPPAGATPD

-5886 QVSYGQVYEGLTV
+5886 QVSYGQVYEGLSV

-5914 AQDWEPRRDFYA
+5914 AQDWAPRQDFYA
-5926 AYRPDEALFAH
+5926 AYRSDEALFAH
-5937 YRATEDGD
+5937 YRTTEDGD
-5945 FVLDTDTTQDSAA
+5945 FVLDTDAGGTTESAA
-5958 GEVPWH
+5958 GEVPWRT
-5964 SGAAARDAQEPVT
+5964 GAAARDAQEPVT
-5977 PMFFD
+5977 PLFFD

-5992 HLAAGE
+5992 TLAGAK
-5998 PLVID
+5998 PLVVD
-6003 GAQFAQFLET
+6003 GAQLARFIET
-6013 LRDPAR
+6013 LRDPAQ

-6031 AKVRGDGGSVATD
+6031 AKMRSGDGGSVALD
-6044 AAGAVP
+6044 AARALP
-6050 GRLWYAPDTYVGHA
+6050 GRLWYAPDTEVGHA
-6064 RPADGSEGAAGVL
+6064 TPSRDAEGATGVL
-6077 GLLADPAARR
+6077 GLLADPVAHR

-6093 AGEQPQKTAGGQR
+6093 VGEG
-6106 EEVLGSRETAA
+6106 VETHAVTS
-6117 AAPAPHETSAPQAV
+6117 PAPRAEAERPSR
-6131 SLSDLIVA
+6131 SLADMIFE
-6139 TLNASPRTATDPA
+6139 TLNTTSRPATDHPA
-6152 PAETGEPATTGQTVP
+6152 PAEAGETAATGQHVP
-6167 EPTAPEH
+6167 EQTGPEQAVPEQI
-6174 TEQTPQTTQTTQTE
+6174 TETEQTTQTE
-6188 AAPASAGTATP
+6188 AAPAAAETQASP
-6199 PPPARP
+6199 PLERP
-6205 LDITYTQDTGGGAV
+6205 LGITYTQGTGDPMV
-6219 QRQLDA
+6219 QRPLDGGPA
-6225 ADPDLVRAYVFE
+6225 GVDLVRAYVFD
-6237 TLLKKGYDAVELL
+6237 TLMSQGHDAVALL

-6256 MDPVP
+6256 IDPLP
-6261 DYLGQ
+6261 GYLAQ
-6266 LEADAAEFREAT
+6266 LERDAAQFAAAT
-6278 AVPAPLVPKELH
+6278 AEPALPVPKEVH

-6299 RDALQNITRWAGAA
+6299 SDALANVTRWAGAA
-6313 QAGGWTVNLWTDSR
+6313 HAHGWKVNLWTDAR
-6327 TSLGMST
+6327 TKLGMST
-6334 RFTIKTTPGLFRQEL
+6334 RFTIKTTPGLFRLEL
-6349 APVIDPRLAAV
+6349 APVIDARLAEHFEA
-6360 FDDASEARAYPLASD
+6360 ASRAGAYPLASD
-6375 LARYSVLQA
+6375 LARYSILQA
-6384 RGGMYADVDLGPGS
+6384 RGGLYADVDLGPGNL
-6398 FVFSDANTPRLRP
+6398 VLSDANTPLLHP

-6419 LIRDRSGLNTVL
+6419 LIRDRSGLNTTL
-6431 RDIASE
+6431 REIASE
-6437 NGTPRPPTTGPL
+6437 SGTPAPPTTGTL
-6449 RAEDVRRAAAHL
+6449 RAEDVRRAVTHL
-6461 LETGAYGNHFII
+6461 LEIGGYGNHFII
-6473 APPSS
+6473 ALPAS
-6478 SFMERMIAQSVARLD
+6478 SFMDRMIALAADRLRHVSGD
-6493 GVTGGEELRSA
+6493 EDLKLA
-6504 AAAATG
+6504 APAATG

-6518 AEHLRAEFGVN
+6518 AEHLRAEFGVDT
-6529 VLERGEYPLFQRQ
+6529 LERGEYPLFQRQ
-6542 GAAFHDGIDWLT
+6542 GAVFHNGIDWLT
-6554 PESENQAYES
+6554 PESENQAYET

>member
-1 MAIEVPDGWA
+1 MAIEVPEGWA

-339 GGLGEGVGKGVSG
+339 GAAGTGAGKGAGGLGEGVGKGVSG
-352 VGDGLGKGVSGA
+352 VGDGVGKGVSGA

-489 TGVRALS
+489 AGVRALS

-534 MYNLIFGPDHEF
+534 MYNLIFGPDHQF
-546 KVSGWTAAA
+546 TVSGWTAAA

-599 TPAPRPSTESGPTVR
+599 APTPRPSTESGPTVR
-614 DGSAAPKSDADN
+614 DGSASPKNDADN

-651 TLYGDGDTNDG
+651 TLYGDGDANDG
-662 AAPLD
+662 TAPID
-667 VPTAAAPSFATS
+667 VPTATAPSFATS
-679 SNGADLTHHGD
+679 SNGADFTHQGD
-690 VTSTPNGNDAPNG
+690 VTSTPHGNDTPNG

-711 APRGGAN
+711 TPHGNDAPRDGAN
-718 PDGDAQHGGDR
+718 PNGDDAPHGSGR
-729 PDTTDSSDTDS
+729 PDTTNG
-740 SGGDADTAPGFDGQ
+740 SGGDADTTPGIDGQ
-754 GSPGPAGPDPS
+754 DSPGPAGPEPS

-770 VSELDLLLNSLPDV
+770 VSELDLLLNSLLDV
-784 PDAPPNP
+784 PDAPPSP
-791 HPAPDLDPSLTPDA
+791 HPAPVPDA
-805 GLLPENGGQ
+805 DLLPEDGGQ
-814 GLTDLDSVLADLPD
+814 GLTDLDSVLADLPDVPDTTPGAVPSTDPDQLLAGLPD

-843 RLLADLPHVPQHTPA
+843 RLLADLPHVPRHNPA
-858 QPPGDISDMPS
+858 QPSGDGSGMP
-869 SSSSSSSGRN
+869 SSSSSSGRN

-887 GNRPPNDPDR
+887 GNRPPNDPDQ
-897 LLRERLD
+897 LLQERLD
-904 RLKNQQEADPDAT
+904 RLRNQQEADPDAT
-917 DAELAAR
+917 EDDLAAR
-924 VEKLRENGPDGSDGL
+924 MEKLREDGPDGF
-939 GRPARVDELRERYRA
+939 GRPARVDDLRERYRA
-954 ALQEEGTDGPDHDGT
+954 ALEEEGTDGPDHDGT
-969 TAGPESDG
+969 VTGPESDG
-977 SGLPHNTPGQLA
+977 SGLPHGAPGQIA
-989 APPVPGGS
+989 APSAPGGS
-997 AGPSRP
+997 AGSSRSVTAQPNAGDVQRSSRP
-1003 ASAHPNSADV
+1003 
-1013 PGGSRPQSTKS
+1013 PGTKS
-1024 TAPEAAAPEAVTP
+1024 AASGSAAHEAMTP
-1037 DALDALLPDVPQ
+1037 DALDTLFPDVPQ

-1062 DATDATDLDL
+1062 DGTDATDRMDATDLDL
-1072 PDVPRHEPGARPE
+1072 PDVPQHEPGARPE
-1085 AEGTESDAAGPDA
+1085 TERTGSDVPGPVAD
-1098 NDPPGRPRTES
+1098 DSPGRPRTES

-1121 NGDGDLD
+1121 DLD
-1128 ALLALLDDAA
+1128 ALLALLDDTA

-1151 PDTPTSLN
+1151 PDAPQTLN

-1173 ADSLLADARRVG
+1173 TDALLADARRVG
-1185 VDRETRQRLGERVQ
+1185 VDRETRNRLGERVH

-1211 EGLRELSDVVA
+1211 ESLRELSDLVA
-1222 LHGLGERLHQF
+1222 LHGLGERLQQF

-1253 EWLRHGLAIEEAA
+1253 EWLRHGLAVEEAA
-1266 LGGDPHRTTRLLD
+1266 LGGDPRRTTRLLD
-1279 DFEQRLGTLGAEL
+1279 DFEQRLGTLGSEL

-1297 ASPEALEKRLAD
+1297 ASPEALEQRLAD
-1309 SRRADAEAASME
+1309 SRRADAEAAGME

-1335 ATPDEH
+1335 ATPDEY

-1351 LETARRLTTLRELGA
+1351 LETTRRLTTLRELGA

-1376 RFEDPAQRDDLDAPY
+1376 RFDDPAQSGDAEAPY

-1421 EPAQPPPPQDGQGG
+1421 EPAQPPPPQDGQGDG
-1435 ASTPPTRPDGL
+1435 SPPPTRPDDL
-1446 LLDSTHDLPELEA
+1446 LLDSAHDLPELEA
-1459 RLDRLFEGGDRAGMS
+1459 RLDRLSGGGDRAGMS
-1474 GEERQQWADRHA
+1474 PEERQQWADRHA

-1491 AARQA
+1491 AARQTI
-1496 VEHEHADRL
+1496 EHEHADRL
-1505 AQLERGRRLDT
+1505 AQLERRRRLDI
-1516 LMDGGPEG
+1516 LVDGGPEG
-1524 ARRTPESRDAWR
+1524 ARRTPESQDAWR

-1543 DDPQAR
+1543 DDPQAL

-1556 DAETER
+1556 DTETER

-1601 QAARDARSLVERLR
+1601 RAARDARSLVERLR
-1615 DLTAVTEETSA
+1615 DLTAVTEETPA

-1631 AATEQHAD
+1631 DATTEQHAD
-1639 APDTDLPRP
+1639 APATDLPRP
-1648 TPVPEPTQTPAQGP
+1648 VPVPEPTQTQGP
-1662 TPVPEPTQTPAQ
+1662 IPVPTPAQ
-1674 GPTPVPEPT
+1674 NPAPVPGQRPD
-1683 QPPAQ
+1683 
-1688 GPTPVPEPT
+1688 
-1697 QTPAQGPTPVPEP
+1697 
-1710 TQTPAPTP
+1710 PAPTSVP
-1718 VPATPDSAASPVSSP
+1718 VTPDSAASPAPSP
-1733 TPTPVPSRA
+1733 TQTPAPSRA
-1742 SSPTPTPVP
+1742 
-1751 SRASS
+1751 A
-1756 PTPTPVPSRASSPAS
+1756 SPAPS
-1771 SSSAAF
+1771 SSSAF

-1785 GGSSGRPRTPA
+1785 GGGSGRPRTPT
-1796 GPEGS
+1796 GSEGS

-1829 DQSVRDDLSTHTRD
+1829 DLSVRDDLSAHT

-1860 SRGSRRENRRV
+1860 SRGSRRESRRV
-1871 STETEDDALPSSA
+1871 RTESEDDALTSPA
-1884 SERDGEAAHLSD
+1884 SERDSELPHRSD
-1896 DAESVTSVHEESGGP
+1896 DDESVASVHEESGGD
-1911 EGADSHGQERTEPQD
+1911 ERAESQGQESTKPEDTSAQENTKPEDTRAQEDTEPQD
-1926 GPAQENTEPQDGPT
+1926 GPAK
-1940 RENGESQDGEEPQD
+1940 ENGESEGGDEPQD

-1966 SEERQPPPSARDT
+1966 SEERQPRPSARDT

-2018 DPGVPVE
+2018 EPCEPVE
-2025 QEVSLADPL
+2025 QELSLADPL

-2040 PLPSDRS
+2040 PLPSGRPD
-2047 GTFVTFD
+2047 TFVTFD
-2054 DNAML
+2054 DNAMV
-2059 PATMQGHGHGHI
+2059 PTSMQGQGHGHI
-2071 TLRGVDH
+2071 TLRGVDR
-2078 LLTSLTRRWSL
+2078 LLTSLARRWSL
-2089 HPDAVATLGLVLTQS
+2089 HPDGVAALNLVLTQS

-2114 VLPTSD
+2114 VLPTAD
-2120 GGTRQITLSLESY
+2120 GGTRQVTLSLDSY

-2146 VPGNAT
+2146 VSGNTTLPAPSTGGSVTSPAT
-2152 HQAPGTAG
+2152 AAG
-2160 NNSGP
+2160 
-2165 TTATTA
+2165 
-2171 TTDAPRAGG
+2171 TDAPRAGG
-2180 SATTTAPKT
+2180 SATSTAPKT
-2189 DAPKTDTA
+2189 DVPKADTA
-2197 KTDAAKT
+2197 KSDTGRT

-2211 SKNTEAETETTATT
+2211 SKTAETETTATT

-2237 RPGTTETKTLG
+2237 RPGATETKTLG

-2262 GTPVGGFGSVSLS
+2262 GTPFGALGSVSLS

-2286 QENRAQTSVTTVG
+2286 QENRAQTSVTAVG
-2299 KDGSHLHVSDLHIV
+2299 KDGSHLHVSDLHLV

-2319 WNKKGKEVPANQQR
+2319 WNAKGKEVPANQQR
-2333 LPGTADRQPG
+2333 QQGAADRQH
-2343 TADRQR
+2343 

-2372 LPPSFTFAPGAR
+2372 LPTSFAFAPGAR
-2384 PHLLAPLSVTTGTRL
+2384 PHLLAPLNVTTGTRL
-2399 LDWALRTFPE
+2399 LDWALRAFPE
-2409 ARPGTFLRRQLADVF
+2409 AAPGTFLRRQLADLF
-2424 GEENLRT
+2424 GGENLRT

-2437 GETLITAPLFADLNN
+2437 GETVVTAPLFADLNN

-2467 TLIRASDKTEVK
+2467 TLISASDKTEVK

-2494 TQGFGGALTVGPQLN
+2494 TQGWGGALTAGLQVT
-2509 PLADPKLLNL
+2509 PLADPKLLNF
-2519 QAAGAVGLTTQR
+2519 QVAAAAGLTTQR

-2551 HSGLYDVRFRLEV
+2551 HSGLYNVRFKLEV

-2575 PVRQGPAPA
+2575 PVRQAPAPA
-2584 QQGNGTQGGGPAEAG
+2584 QQAPAPAQQRDEAQGAGPAEG
-2599 TFLNAT
+2599 DTLLDVT

-2625 VPGAEAPPAPAYLSA
+2625 LPPAEAPPAPAYLSA
-2640 SDPTTF
+2640 SDPATF

-2656 AGATRTATPHTS
+2656 AGTTQTAASHTS
-2668 LTDAL
+2668 LADAL
-2673 IDRVQG
+2673 IDRVQE

-2691 PGTHPAPIGSD
+2691 PGRHTAHTGGSD
-2702 RTYNNAV
+2702 RAYNNAV

-2736 QFQLE
+2736 RIQLE
-2741 RLHTFTKRYV
+2741 RLGTFTKRYV

-2790 HGKSIGF
+2790 HGWTAGV
-2797 DLGLTGLKGDLGGAG
+2797 DVGLTGIDRFGGTG

-2822 AYGVTYGPTLTP
+2822 AYGMTYGPTLTP
-2834 DGGITSSGSQHLWSY
+2834 DGGITSSGPQHLWSY
-2849 HLDFTAE
+2849 HLDFSAE
-2856 ATSFT
+2856 ATGFT
-2861 RPLSSLRT
+2861 RPRQLFRTLTGELLATGWFVRPDADTVDLLRT
-2869 ATAEL
+2869 APTN
-2874 LGTQRFV
+2874 
-2881 KPDPGAVDL
+2881 P
-2890 LGTGH
+2890 TGQ
-2895 TDQAGRP
+2895 DAPAG
-2902 GTNTATPPPVAGRVT
+2902 TATAPPPVAGRVT
-2917 IAVPASLSVPSALSV
+2917 IAVPASLSVPSALPV
-2932 ERPRTAPTTTAMTPA
+2932 ERPTTAPTVTDMTPA
-2947 MAELFSSGKP
+2947 MAELLSSGKP
-2957 VPKGQWT
+2957 VPSGDWT
-2964 SHPLLEGLHSVQSVT
+2964 AHPLFDGLHSVQNVT
-2979 SPELVQQHLRELL
+2979 SPELVQRHLRELL
-2992 ASVSAQSWV
+2992 ASVSGNSWV
-3001 YKTDGTPASRALA
+3001 YGTDGTPASGALA

-3054 WPQLRRPRVIA
+3054 WPQLRGPRVIA

-3079 GTSGAGHSVAKIKS
+3079 GTAGAGHSVAKVSS
-3093 HTVNLLLA
+3093 HTVNLLGA
-3101 FRAKHN
+3101 FRAKHT
-3107 DTFQTAGAYGAT
+3107 DTFQTAGTYGAT
-3119 ATPFQRTSTATEAA
+3119 WTPFQRTRTATEAA

-3169 LQAPM
+3169 LQGPV
-3174 ELVRGRKPE
+3174 ELVSGSKPA
-3183 GRIVEIPDGAL
+3183 GRIVEVPDGVL
-3194 VWVPLAE
+3194 VWVPLEE

-3207 FDDGLTAPPSAPL
+3207 FDDGLTAPPSQQL
-3220 FTSTGPAA
+3220 FTTTGAAA
-3228 HGMLTVGRIDMAPAV
+3228 HGTITVGRIDMAPAV
-3243 KAFTDRLVEA
+3243 TTFTEHLLKT

-3267 TDQLGGLARQMAVM
+3267 ADQLGGLARQMTTM

-3301 LSRNKIGPSKEA
+3301 LARNKIGPSRDA
-3313 SLTVSLR
+3313 GLTVTLR
-3320 RTGFEPGPLRHDV
+3320 RTGFTPGPLRHDV
-3333 KPTIARP
+3333 KPTVARP
-3340 TSTAETVT
+3340 TSTADTVT
-3348 EKLARGYEFG
+3348 EKLARGHEAG
-3358 YRVTEAPTADN
+3358 VRVTEAPGVQN
-3369 PPVRNG
+3369 ESLVRNG
-3375 GVTLDNRAGNAR
+3375 AVTLDDKAGSTR
-3387 SGSLAH
+3387 SGALAH

-3407 PVVTGRATFEA
+3407 PVVTGTTTFEA

-3427 TLVTHTQDVGDAEV
+3427 SVVTRTYDVGDAEV
-3441 VLPLS
+3441 VMPLS
-3446 LARPAPATTGPAP
+3446 LARPQATPATTGP
-3459 AAATP
+3459 
-3464 GTTGTTS
+3464 GS
-3471 TTGTPGTTT
+3471 TTGPATTT
-3480 AGTATG
+3480 GPGSTTGPATTTGPVSPAGAKTTTGAKTAGAKTAGAKTAT
-3486 ATGTTT
+3486 T
-3492 ASGTTVPP
+3492 A
-3500 GAAGAPAPTA
+3500 APATA
-3510 SGAARQATGPSLRP
+3510 AARRAPRP
-3524 LERTHGVQLRER
+3524 MMLPPERTPNVALRER

-3561 LRDAAAYALDTA
+3561 LRDAAAYALDAA

-3579 KTDDPTPMPTD
+3579 KTDGPTPMPTD
-3590 TRGRYVR
+3590 AHGRYLR
-3597 RTELTRPGSA
+3597 KSLLTRPGTA

-3615 ISTDVLSAYLPQM
+3615 ISTDVLSAYLPQ
-3628 IRDSMTITLHDT
+3628 IVRDSMTVVLHDT
-3640 TSEVGGTDATLTIS
+3640 TSAVGGTDAVLTIS
-3654 ADVDLS
+3654 ANVDLS

-3677 RTSDNDTYT
+3677 RTSENDTYT

-3692 QAPSAT
+3692 HAPAMT
-3698 AGPGYESNPLVQSNA
+3698 VGPGYQSTPLVQSNA
-3713 AVPGWTD
+3713 ALPGWTD
-3720 SDTAGSAA
+3720 SDAAGSAA

-3749 APLHL
+3749 APLHV
-3754 VQTAKASHRIADS
+3754 VQTAKASHRIADMPL
-3767 WIVPAPLRPGSR
+3767 VPAPLRPGNR

-3787 VRDGVTMWVSF
+3787 VADGVTMWVSF

-3816 LVKKQTEKYVKAAKE
+3816 VVKEQTEKYVKAAKE

-3850 ARLGELLTTPPS
+3850 ARLGELLAPPPPTSDLLTAPPS
-3862 TADQLATTRTQLTAA
+3862 TGDRLPATRGELAAV
-3877 RTRYAESQRDLANHR
+3877 RTRYAEVQQDLANQR
-3892 RDLATAERN
+3892 RDLATAQRN
-3901 LAGASDAAWKAV
+3901 LAGASEAAWKAV
-3913 EHYTLTGPRPA
+3913 EHYTLTGPKSVDA
-3924 GAPPVPWTEPD
+3924 APVPWTEPE
-3935 TAPSTTPG
+3935 AAVSTTADTETST
-3943 TDTAPGTETTATA
+3943 TDTATG
-3956 TDKGKGR
+3956 KGKGR
-3963 AAATGTDA
+3963 AAETDTTA
-3971 PAASDE
+3971 GRAE

-3984 YPPLTEL
+3984 YPPLSEL
-3991 LAASGPDE
+3991 LAAASHE
-3999 GPSTSHAAGI
+3999 GSSTEPAAGAG
-4009 TRNEVESDTAF
+4009 RDDVMDHTAF
-4020 WLDETAPL
+4020 WLNETAPL
-4028 PDAAPVRLEQAKAAA
+4028 PDAQPVRLEHAKAAA
-4043 WAEHLRAADAA
+4043 WAEYLRATDAG
-4054 YRSSLEAVHTAR
+4054 YRTSLEAARTAR
-4066 QELDAAVLREARGGK
+4066 QELDAALLRAARSGK
-4081 TPARDS
+4081 AAARDV
-4087 APGQSDTLA
+4087 APVRA
-4096 AAVRAT
+4096 EAIEAAVRTT
-4102 RDAHD
+4102 RAAYK

-4116 YRELGVVRANFDA
+4116 YRELGFVRANFDA

-4142 EGGAPRVVTPWHPV
+4142 AGRAPLAVTPWHPV

-4177 GEDAEG
+4177 GKDAEG

-4188 TDPDGRVLELLD
+4188 TDPDGRVLQLQD
-4200 PPTTGPAHL
+4200 PPSTGPAHL

-4217 SLLDAVERAHPQVLA
+4217 SLLDAVERAHPKVLA

-4271 IDPQERFTAQELAD
+4271 IDPQERFTAQELTD

-4290 TPAEAAEHAASRHRL
+4290 TQLEATEYAASRHRL

-4319 ELARRTLLRPGDQLI
+4319 ELARRTLLRPGGQLT

-4368 LHHLTFSPLDAGGRS
+4368 LHHVTFSPLDAGGRS

-4398 ARPQDPLLLNTDSEI
+4398 PRPQDSLLLNTDSEI
-4413 TELPATTSSTEPHAV
+4413 TELPDTAASTEPSTV
-4428 APVHTVD
+4428 APVRTVD
-4435 TGGPTYYI
+4435 TGGPIYYI
-4443 GHGTGPLTA
+4443 GHGTGPVTA
-4452 VPKELNFV
+4452 VPRELNFI

-4469 ARDNIQEWAARAK
+4469 ARDNIQAWAARAK
-4482 DAGWTVTIWTDSAA
+4482 AAGWTVTLWTDSAA
-4496 GQKNEGFLQSSAEA
+4496 GRKNEGFLQSSAEA
-4510 GDARHRKVKD
+4510 GDTRHGKVKN
-4520 LFAKD
+4520 LFVKD
-4525 SGLFP
+4525 PALIL
-4530 QKNPLSK
+4530 QKNPFSK
-4537 PQTLYKAALDFKSY
+4537 AQTLYNEALDLKSY

-4602 LQDMKSVRRRLGLP
+4602 LQDMKSVRRRLELP
-4616 DDVVPSQEQ
+4616 DDAVPTEEQ
-4625 IQQAAEMAFAG
+4625 IQQAADMAFAAG
-4636 GEFGNHFIVA
+4636 DFGNHFIIA

-4651 FMRQVLGNLPD
+4651 FMRQVLRNLPD
-4662 FQVKDKLSKG
+4662 FHAKDAGLKG
-4672 LLVADMKSKNVASRT
+4672 MLVAAMKRKEVAGWT
-4687 GPLFLVRQFTEH
+4687 GPRYLVQQFKEH
-4699 AKAFPHPEASA
+4699 VAAFPSEAASTGQA
-4710 GAVEAPATES
+4710 DAPAAEGDGAVVE
-4720 DKAVGKRKFTTA
+4720 RKFTPA
-4732 PHNQY
+4732 PLNRY

-4744 TDWTRL
+4744 ADWTRL

-4764 TTTPAERQGALVKR
+4764 TATPAERQGTLVKR

-4789 RQWGSGRSGSGQD
+4789 RRWGGGRSGSDQD
-4802 PTLPNE
+4802 PTLQNE

-4826 GASKDVLVGKDGRT
+4826 GASEDVLVGKDGRT

-4853 KDFEGNPIGY
+4853 KDFEGNTIGY

-4883 DQQKYAAY
+4883 DQQKYAVY
-4891 RQEGKGAFAPVAEH
+4891 RPEGKGAFAPVAEH
-4905 PAAPRTVPW
+4905 PTAPRTVPW
-4914 QADTLASTDTST
+4914 HAGALASTDHDNGTST
-4926 STSTDTGPSTVKAT
+4926 STSTSTSTESGIGTAKAT
-4940 GADAPAEQRQAPK
+4940 GADAPDGQTQAPQ

-5018 VTDAARAVPGRRWY
+5018 VADAARAVPGRRWY

-5044 GSGGPTGVLALLQD
+5044 GTGEATGVLALLQD
-5058 SATGRPGQW
+5058 PATGRPGQW

-5073 DALDALLSEKGED
+5073 DALDVLLRQEGEE
-5086 GTTLSGGG
+5086 GTTLADGGT
-5094 AKPSEASTPARGSGS
+5094 KPSEDSTRARRSGS
-5109 LLLNTLAKDGTDAAS
+5109 LLLNTPAEDGADAAL
-5124 REAPEPSGT
+5124 REASEPSGT
-5133 AHENAALRA
+5133 AHENAVLKAKEQFA
-5142 REEFDRQRRELWD
+5142 RQSQELWD
-5155 RIDKIKP
+5155 RINQIKP
-5162 LAENDEF
+5162 LARNDAF

-5174 DWLRAVESDVD
+5174 DWLTTVESDVD
-5185 ASLAGHPGK
+5185 TSLAGRPAK
-5194 NEFNKSAV
+5194 SEFNKSAV

-5209 QSEEVMGHQLNYM
+5209 QSAEVMGHQVNYM
-5222 WFSRQQDTAGFDGI
+5222 WFSRQQDTAGFEGI
-5236 LGDRAESSA
+5236 LGARAAASA
-5245 KHGQIWSKMGAAEAI
+5245 QHGQIWSKMGAAEAI

-5277 YIFDGLGFGLPHW
+5277 YIFDGLGFGLPRW
-5290 NDSPTMA
+5290 DASPTMA
-5297 ELWRQLSRTYAQGL
+5297 ELWHRLSRTYAQNL

-5322 IHNSSVLTTT
+5322 IHDSSVLTTT

-5342 SGEIDGLDVVIY
+5342 SGEIGGLDVVLY
-5354 TAVPGEERHELTYVE
+5354 TAVPGGQRHELRYVE

-5391 RERQRRVD
+5391 RERQRKID
-5399 LEQREVLKEIYQRDL
+5399 LEQKDVLKEIYQREL
-5414 QVDLFSRYAKKAL
+5414 QVHLFSRFANKAL
-5427 GGQGGEDRTRFR
+5427 GAQGGEDVSRFR
-5439 PPHTRN
+5439 PTRTRN
-5445 NSVTDDGTL
+5445 NSVTDDGAL
-5454 LGDGSDVLR
+5454 PGDGSDVLR
-5463 GTDLMLNT
+5463 DADLMLNT

-5499 LNFIWLGGEMK
+5499 LNFIWLGGDMK
-5510 PEARANLRNWAEKT
+5510 PEARANLRNWAEKA

-5533 WTDAKG
+5533 WTDEKG
-5539 RTANEDFLAEL
+5539 RTANADFLAEL
-5550 AELGVS
+5550 AEYGVS

-5676 GELGNQLIAAHRKNP
+5676 GELGNQLIAAHQKNP

-5728 PTFIDGRLNEYN
+5728 PNFIDGRLNEYN

-5754 TRGAARF
+5754 TRGSARF

-5792 QGTEQPAQDT
+5792 QGTEQPPQDT
-5802 LSRSGTVREK
+5802 LRRSGTVREK

-5817 GSLTSTF
+5817 GSLTGTF

-5857 SLPHS
+5857 PFPHS
-5862 PTSLLTSPPAGATPD
+5862 PASLLASPPAGATPD

-5914 AQDWEPRRDFYA
+5914 AQDWAPRRDFYA

-5945 FVLDTDTTQDSAA
+5945 FVLDTDTTTDSAA

-5977 PMFFD
+5977 PLFFD

-5992 HLAAGE
+5992 HLAGGE

-6003 GAQFAQFLET
+6003 GAQFAHFLET

-6050 GRLWYAPDTYVGHA
+6050 GRLWYAPDTYIGHA

-6131 SLSDLIVA
+6131 SLSDLIVT
-6139 TLNASPRTATDPA
+6139 TLNASPRTATGPA
-6152 PAETGEPATTGQTVP
+6152 PAETGEPATAGQTVP
-6167 EPTAPEH
+6167 EPNAPEH
-6174 TEQTPQTTQTTQTE
+6174 TEQTDQTPQTTQTTQTE
-6188 AAPASAGTATP
+6188 AAPAAAGTATP
-6199 PPPARP
+6199 PTAVRP

-6225 ADPDLVRAYVFE
+6225 ADPDLVRAYVFD

-6256 MDPVP
+6256 MEPAP
-6261 DYLGQ
+6261 GYLGQ

-6334 RFTIKTTPGLFRQEL
+6334 RFTIRTTPGLFRQEL

-6360 FDDASEARAYPLASD
+6360 FADASEARAYPLASD

-6437 NGTPRPPTTGPL
+6437 SGTPRPPTTGPL

-6554 PESENQAYES
+6554 PESENQAYEN

>member
-1 MAIEVPDGWA
+1 MAIEVPEGWA

-316 AGAAGTGA
+316 AGAAGAGAGKGAGAAGAGAGKGAGAAGAGAGKGAGAAGAGAGKGAGAAGTGA

-352 VGDGLGKGVSGA
+352 VGDGVGKGVSGVGDGVGKGVSGA

-435 EKHLGGALGNETAK
+435 EKHLGGALGNETAR

-489 TGVRALS
+489 AGVRALS

-534 MYNLIFGPDHEF
+534 MYNLIFGPDHQF
-546 KVSGWTAAA
+546 TVSGWTAAA

-599 TPAPRPSTESGPTVR
+599 APTPRPSTESGPTVR
-614 DGSAAPKSDADN
+614 DGSASPKNDADN

-651 TLYGDGDTNDG
+651 TLYGDGDANDG
-662 AAPLD
+662 TAPTD
-667 VPTAAAPSFATS
+667 VPTATAPSFATS
-679 SNGADLTHHGD
+679 SNGADFTHQGD
-690 VTSTPNGNDAPNG
+690 VTSTPHGNDTPNG
-703 NQTSNGND
+703 NQTPNGSDTPHADD

-718 PDGDAQHGGDR
+718 PGGDVQHGDGR
-729 PDTTDSSDTDS
+729 PETINGSDADS
-740 SGGDADTAPGFDGQ
+740 SGGDADTTPGFDGHD
-754 GSPGPAGPDPS
+754 SPGPAGPEPS

-784 PDAPPNP
+784 PDAPPSP
-791 HPAPDLDPSLTPDA
+791 HPAPVPDA
-805 GLLPENGGQ
+805 DLLPENGGQ
-814 GLTDLDSVLADLPD
+814 GLTDLDSVLADLPDTTPGAVPSTDPDQLLAGLPD

-843 RLLADLPHVPQHTPA
+843 RLLADLPHVPRHNPA
-858 QPPGDISDMPS
+858 QPSGDGSGMP
-869 SSSSSSSGRN
+869 SSSSSSGRN

-897 LLRERLD
+897 LLQERLD
-904 RLKNQQEADPDAT
+904 RLRTQQEADPDAT
-917 DAELAAR
+917 EADLAAR
-924 VEKLRENGPDGSDGL
+924 MEKLREDGPDGF
-939 GRPARVDELRERYRA
+939 GRPARVDDLRERYRA
-954 ALQEEGTDGPDHDGT
+954 ALEEEGTDGPDHDGT
-969 TAGPESDG
+969 VTGPESDR
-977 SGLPHNTPGQLA
+977 SGLPHGAPGQIA
-989 APPVPGGS
+989 APPVSGGP

-1003 ASAHPNSADV
+1003 VTAQPNSADMPV
-1013 PGGSRPQSTKS
+1013 GSRPPGAKS
-1024 TAPEAAAPEAVTP
+1024 AASESAAHEAMTP
-1037 DALDALLPDVPQ
+1037 DALDTLFPDVPQ

-1062 DATDATDLDL
+1062 DATDLDL
-1072 PDVPRHEPGARPE
+1072 PDVPQHEPGARPE
-1085 AEGTESDAAGPDA
+1085 TERTGSDVPGPVAD
-1098 NDPPGRPRTES
+1098 DSPGRPRTES

-1121 NGDGDLD
+1121 DGDLD
-1128 ALLALLDDAA
+1128 ALLALLDDTA

-1151 PDTPTSLN
+1151 PDTPQTLN
-1159 SAEQRRLA
+1159 SAERRRLA

-1173 ADSLLADARRVG
+1173 TDALLADARRVG
-1185 VDRETRQRLGERVQ
+1185 VDRETRQHLGERVQ
-1199 DDIRAGRHAEAA
+1199 DDLRAGWHAEAA
-1211 EGLRELSDVVA
+1211 EGLRELSDLVA
-1222 LHGLGERLHQF
+1222 LHGLGERLQQF

-1253 EWLRHGLAIEEAA
+1253 EWLRHGLAVEEAA
-1266 LGGDPHRTTRLLD
+1266 LGGDPRRTTRLLD
-1279 DFEQRLGTLGAEL
+1279 DFEQRLGALGAEL

-1297 ASPEALEKRLAD
+1297 ASPEALEERLAD
-1309 SRRADAEAASME
+1309 SRRADAEAAGME

-1335 ATPDEH
+1335 ATPDAY

-1376 RFEDPAQRDDLDAPY
+1376 RFEDPAQSGDVDAPY
-1391 ARRIATLS
+1391 ARRIATLN

-1421 EPAQPPPPQDGQGG
+1421 EPTQPPPPQDGQGDG
-1435 ASTPPTRPDGL
+1435 SPPPTRPDGL

-1474 GEERQQWADRHA
+1474 GEERRQWADRHA

-1491 AARQA
+1491 AARQT

-1505 AQLERGRRLDT
+1505 AQLERGRRLGT
-1516 LMDGGPEG
+1516 LVDGGPEG
-1524 ARRTPESRDAWR
+1524 ARRTPESQDAWR

-1543 DDPQAR
+1543 DDPQAL

-1601 QAARDARSLVERLR
+1601 RAARDARSLVERLR
-1615 DLTAVTEETSA
+1615 DLTAVTEESPA

-1631 AATEQHAD
+1631 ATTGQHAD
-1639 APDTDLPRP
+1639 APGTDLPRP
-1648 TPVPEPTQTPAQGP
+1648 VPVPEPTQAQGPIPVPTPAQNP
-1662 TPVPEPTQTPAQ
+1662 APVPGQRPD
-1674 GPTPVPEPT
+1674 
-1683 QPPAQ
+1683 
-1688 GPTPVPEPT
+1688 
-1697 QTPAQGPTPVPEP
+1697 
-1710 TQTPAPTP
+1710 PAPAS
-1718 VPATPDSAASPVSSP
+1718 VPATPDSAASPVPSP

-1742 SSPTPTPVP
+1742 
-1751 SRASS
+1751 A
-1756 PTPTPVPSRASSPAS
+1756 SPAPS
-1771 SSSAAF
+1771 SSSAF

-1785 GGSSGRPRTPA
+1785 GGSSGRPRTPT
-1796 GPEGS
+1796 GSEGS

-1829 DQSVRDDLSTHTRD
+1829 DLSVRDDLSTHT

-1860 SRGSRRENRRV
+1860 SRGSRRESRRV
-1871 STETEDDALPSSA
+1871 RTESEDDALTSSA
-1884 SERDGEAAHLSD
+1884 SERDAELPHRSD
-1896 DAESVTSVHEESGGP
+1896 DAESVASVHEESGGDERAESQGQESTKP
-1911 EGADSHGQERTEPQD
+1911 EGTSAQENRKPEDTRAQEDKEPQD
-1926 GPAQENTEPQDGPT
+1926 GPAK
-1940 RENGESQDGEEPQD
+1940 ENGESEDGDEPQD
-1954 APSGGGHRPQDA
+1954 TPSGGGHRPQDA
-1966 SEERQPPPSARDT
+1966 SEERQPRPSARDR

-2018 DPGVPVE
+2018 GPGEPVR

-2034 LTEGVD
+2034 LTEGVR
-2040 PLPSDRS
+2040 PLPSDRPD
-2047 GTFVTFD
+2047 TFVTFD
-2054 DNAML
+2054 DNAMV
-2059 PATMQGHGHGHI
+2059 PTSMQGQGHGHI
-2071 TLRGVDH
+2071 TLRGVDQ
-2078 LLTSLTRRWSL
+2078 LLTSLARRWSL
-2089 HPDAVATLGLVLTQS
+2089 HPGGVAALNLVLTQS

-2114 VLPTSD
+2114 VLPTAD
-2120 GGTRQITLSLESY
+2120 GGTRQVTLSLDSY

-2146 VPGNAT
+2146 VSGNTTRPAPSTSGSVTSPAT
-2152 HQAPGTAG
+2152 AAGTD
-2160 NNSGP
+2160 
-2165 TTATTA
+2165 T
-2171 TTDAPRAGG
+2171 PRAGG
-2180 SATTTAPKT
+2180 SATSTAPKT
-2189 DAPKTDTA
+2189 DVPKTDTA
-2197 KTDAAKT
+2197 TTDTART

-2211 SKNTEAETETTATT
+2211 SKTAETETTATA

-2237 RPGTTETKTLG
+2237 RPGATETKTLG

-2262 GTPVGGFGSVSLS
+2262 GTPFGALGSVSLS
-2275 ARRMEASYTYT
+2275 ARRMEAAYTYT
-2286 QENRAQTSVTTVG
+2286 QESRAQTSVTTVG
-2299 KDGSHLHVSDLHIV
+2299 KDGSHLHVSDLHVV

-2319 WNKKGKEVPANQQR
+2319 WNAKGKEVPAGRQGR
-2333 LPGTADRQPG
+2333 PGTADRQH
-2343 TADRQR
+2343 
-2349 YRVRDG
+2349 YKVRDG

-2372 LPPSFTFAPGAR
+2372 LPTSFAFATGAR
-2384 PHLLAPLSVTTGTRL
+2384 PHLLAPLNVTTGTRL
-2399 LDWALRTFPE
+2399 LDWALRAFPE
-2409 ARPGTFLRRQLADVF
+2409 AAPGTFLRRQLADLF
-2424 GEENLRT
+2424 SGENLRT

-2437 GETLITAPLFADLNN
+2437 GETVVTAPLFADLNN

-2467 TLIRASDKTEVK
+2467 TLISASDKTEVK

-2494 TQGFGGALTVGPQLN
+2494 TQGWGGALTAGLQVT
-2509 PLADPKLLNL
+2509 PLADPKLLNF
-2519 QAAGAVGLTTQR
+2519 QVAAAAGLTTQR

-2551 HSGLYDVRFRLEV
+2551 HSGLYNVRFKLEV

-2575 PVRQGPAPA
+2575 PARQAPAPTQQAPAPA
-2584 QQGNGTQGGGPAEAG
+2584 QQRDGAQGAGPAEGG

-2625 VPGAEAPPAPAYLSA
+2625 LPPAEAPPAPAYLSA
-2640 SDPTTF
+2640 SGPATF

-2656 AGATRTATPHTS
+2656 AGATATAVTHTS
-2668 LTDAL
+2668 LADAL

-2691 PGTHPAPIGSD
+2691 PGEHTAHIGGSD
-2702 RTYNNAV
+2702 RAYNNAL

-2736 QFQLE
+2736 RIQLE
-2741 RLHTFTKRYV
+2741 RLDTFTKRYV

-2790 HGKSIGF
+2790 HGWTAGV
-2797 DLGLTGLKGDLGGAG
+2797 DVGLTGIDRFGGTG

-2822 AYGVTYGPTLTP
+2822 AYGMTYGPTLTP
-2834 DGGITSSGSQHLWSY
+2834 DGGITSSGPQHLWSY
-2849 HLDFTAE
+2849 HLDFSAE
-2856 ATSFT
+2856 ATGFT
-2861 RPLSSLRT
+2861 RPRQLFRTLTGELLATGWFVRPDADTVDLLRT
-2869 ATAEL
+2869 APTNPTGQDAPTGTVTA
-2874 LGTQRFV
+2874 
-2881 KPDPGAVDL
+2881 
-2890 LGTGH
+2890 
-2895 TDQAGRP
+2895 
-2902 GTNTATPPPVAGRVT
+2902 PPPVAGRVT
-2917 IAVPASLSVPSALSV
+2917 IAVPASLSVPSALPV
-2932 ERPRTAPTTTAMTPA
+2932 ERPMTAPAVTDMTPA
-2947 MAELFSSGKP
+2947 MAELLSSGKP
-2957 VPKGQWT
+2957 VPPGDWT
-2964 SHPLLEGLHSVQSVT
+2964 AHPLFDGLHSVQNVT
-2979 SPELVQQHLRELL
+2979 SPELVQRHLRELL
-2992 ASVSAQSWV
+2992 ASVSGNSWV
-3001 YKTDGTPASRALA
+3001 YGTDGTPASGALA

-3054 WPQLRRPRVIA
+3054 WPQLRGPRVIA

-3079 GTSGAGHSVAKIKS
+3079 GTAGAGHSVAKVSS
-3093 HTVNLLLA
+3093 HTVNLLGA
-3101 FRAKHN
+3101 FRAKHT
-3107 DTFQTAGAYGAT
+3107 DTFQTAGTYGAT
-3119 ATPFQRTSTATEAA
+3119 WTPFQRTSTATEAA

-3169 LQAPM
+3169 LQGPV
-3174 ELVRGRKPE
+3174 ELVSGSKPA
-3183 GRIVEIPDGAL
+3183 GRIVEVPDGVL
-3194 VWVPLAE
+3194 VWVPLEE

-3207 FDDGLTAPPSAPL
+3207 FDDGLTAPPSQQL
-3220 FTSTGPAA
+3220 FTTTGAAA
-3228 HGMLTVGRIDMAPAV
+3228 HGTLTVGRIDMAPAV
-3243 KAFTDRLVEA
+3243 TTFTEHLLKT
-3253 LPQHRSWLGPKSLL
+3253 LPQHRSWLSPKSLL
-3267 TDQLGGLARQMAVM
+3267 ADQLGGLARQMTTM

-3301 LSRNKIGPSKEA
+3301 LARNKIGPSRDA
-3313 SLTVSLR
+3313 SLTVTLR
-3320 RTGFEPGPLRHDV
+3320 RTGFTPGPLRHDV
-3333 KPTIARP
+3333 KPTVARP
-3340 TSTAETVT
+3340 TSTADTVT
-3348 EKLARGYEFG
+3348 EKLARGHEAG
-3358 YRVTEAPTADN
+3358 VRVTEAPGVQN
-3369 PPVRNG
+3369 ESLVRNG
-3375 GVTLDNRAGNAR
+3375 AFTLDDKAGSSR
-3387 SGSLAH
+3387 SGALAH

-3407 PVVTGRATFEA
+3407 PVVTGTTTFEA

-3427 TLVTHTQDVGDAEV
+3427 AVVTRTYDVGDAEV
-3441 VLPLS
+3441 VMPLS
-3446 LARPAPATTGPAP
+3446 LARPQATVSTAGPATTAGAKTTASKTATTAAPAT
-3459 AAATP
+3459 AA
-3464 GTTGTTS
+3464 
-3471 TTGTPGTTT
+3471 
-3480 AGTATG
+3480 
-3486 ATGTTT
+3486 
-3492 ASGTTVPP
+3492 V
-3500 GAAGAPAPTA
+3500 
-3510 SGAARQATGPSLRP
+3510 RQAPRP
-3524 LERTHGVQLRER
+3524 MMLPPERTPNVALRER

-3561 LRDAAAYALDTA
+3561 LRDAAAYALDAA

-3579 KTDDPTPMPTD
+3579 KTDGPTPMPAD
-3590 TRGRYVR
+3590 AHGRYVR
-3597 RTELTRPGSA
+3597 KSLLTRPGTA

-3628 IRDSMTITLHDT
+3628 VRDSMTVVLHDT
-3640 TSEVGGTDATLTIS
+3640 TSAVGGTDAVLTIS

-3677 RTSDNDTYT
+3677 RTSENDTHT

-3692 QAPSAT
+3692 HAPAMT
-3698 AGPGYESNPLVQSNA
+3698 VGPSFQPAPLIQSNA
-3713 AVPGWTD
+3713 ALPGWTD
-3720 SDTAGSAA
+3720 SEAAGSAA

-3749 APLHL
+3749 APLHV
-3754 VQTAKASHRIADS
+3754 VQTAKASHRIADMPL
-3767 WIVPAPLRPGSR
+3767 VPAPLRPGNR

-3787 VRDGVTMWVSF
+3787 VADGVTMWVSF

-3816 LVKKQTEKYVKAAKE
+3816 VVKEQTEKYVTAAKK

-3850 ARLGELLTTPPS
+3850 ARLGELLTPPPPTGDLPTAPPPTGDLPTPPPP
-3862 TADQLATTRTQLTAA
+3862 TGDQLLATRGELAA
-3877 RTRYAESQRDLANHR
+3877 VRTRYAEVQRDLANQR

-3901 LAGASDAAWKAV
+3901 LAGASEAAWKAV
-3913 EHYTLTGPRPA
+3913 EHYTLTGPESA
-3924 GAPPVPWTEPD
+3924 DAAPVPWTEPEAAVSTPAD
-3935 TAPSTTPG
+3935 TETSTT
-3943 TDTAPGTETTATA
+3943 AAATG
-3956 TDKGKGR
+3956 KGKGR
-3963 AAATGTDA
+3963 AAETDTTTA
-3971 PAASDE
+3971 PAE

-3984 YPPLTEL
+3984 NPPLSEL
-3991 LAASGPDE
+3991 LAAASHE
-3999 GPSTSHAAGI
+3999 GPSTEPAAG
-4009 TRNEVESDTAF
+4009 TGRDDVRDRTAF
-4020 WLDETAPL
+4020 WLNETAPL
-4028 PDAAPVRLEQAKAAA
+4028 PDAQPVRLEHAKAAA
-4043 WAEHLRAADAA
+4043 WAEHLRAADTK
-4054 YRSSLEAVHTAR
+4054 YRTSLEAARTAR
-4066 QELDAAVLREARGGK
+4066 QELDAALLRAARSGK
-4081 TPARDS
+4081 AVARDV
-4087 APGQSDTLA
+4087 APERA
-4096 AAVRAT
+4096 EAIEAAVRTT
-4102 RDAHD
+4102 RAAYD
-4107 KAVERLTAR
+4107 KAAERLTAH
-4116 YRELGVVRANFDA
+4116 YRELGFVRANFDA

-4142 EGGAPRVVTPWHPV
+4142 AGRAPLTVTPWHPV
-4156 AEPDGYVRPTDTS
+4156 AEPAGYVRPTDTS
-4169 APDPYTSQ
+4169 VPAPYTTKDK
-4177 GEDAEG
+4177 DAEG
-4183 RPLTL
+4183 RPLAL
-4188 TDPDGRVLELLD
+4188 TDPDGRVLQLQD
-4200 PPTTGPAHL
+4200 PPSTGPAHL

-4217 SLLDAVERAHPQVLA
+4217 SLLDAVERAHPEVLA

-4271 IDPQERFTAQELAD
+4271 IDPQERFTAQELDD

-4290 TPAEAAEHAASRHRL
+4290 TQSEADEHAASRHRL
-4305 PQTVADRL
+4305 PRTVADRL
-4313 TPDQRL
+4313 TPYQRL
-4319 ELARRTLLRPGDQLI
+4319 ELARRTLLRPGDQRT

-4355 RVLGVPVTVVHAD
+4355 RVLGVPVTVVHTD
-4368 LHHLTFSPLDAGGRS
+4368 LHHATFSPLDADGRS

-4398 ARPQDPLLLNTDSEI
+4398 PRPQDALLLNTDSEI
-4413 TELPATTSSTEPHAV
+4413 TELPDTAASTEPSTV
-4428 APVHTVD
+4428 APVRTVD
-4435 TGGPTYYI
+4435 TGGPVYYI
-4443 GHGTGPLTA
+4443 GHGTGPVTA
-4452 VPKELNFV
+4452 VPRELNFI

-4469 ARDNIQEWAARAK
+4469 ARGNIQAWAARAK
-4482 DAGWTVTIWTDSAA
+4482 AAGWTVTLWTDSAA
-4496 GQKNEGFLQSSAEA
+4496 GRKNEGFLQSSAEA
-4510 GDARHRKVKD
+4510 GDTRHGKVKN

-4525 SGLFP
+4525 PALIL

-4537 PQTLYKAALDFKSY
+4537 AQTLYKEALGLESY

-4587 MMPKGPDTLPMFGPL
+4587 LMPKGPDTLPMFGPL
-4602 LQDMKSVRRRLGLP
+4602 LQDMKSVRRKLGLP
-4616 DDVVPSQEQ
+4616 DDADPTEEQ
-4625 IQQAAEMAFAG
+4625 IQQAADMAFAAG
-4636 GEFGNHFIVA
+4636 DFGNHFIVA

-4651 FMRQVLGNLPD
+4651 FMRQVLRNLPD
-4662 FQVKDKLSKG
+4662 FHVKEAYAKG

-4687 GPLFLVRQFTEH
+4687 GPHYLVRQFMEH
-4699 AKAFPHPEASA
+4699 AATFPSEAASTSQA
-4710 GAVEAPATES
+4710 NAPAAES
-4720 DKAVGKRKFTTA
+4720 GTAVAKRRFA
-4732 PHNQY
+4732 PAPSNQY

-4744 TDWTRL
+4744 ADWTRL

-4764 TTTPAERQGALVKR
+4764 TTTPAERQGTLVKR

-4789 RQWGSGRSGSGQD
+4789 RRWGGGPSGSDQD

-4815 DPATDLLDQDG
+4815 DPATDLLDQEG

-4853 KDFEGNPIGY
+4853 KDFEGNTIGY

-4883 DQQKYAAY
+4883 DQRKYAAY
-4891 RQEGKGAFAPVAEH
+4891 RPEGKGAFAPVAEH

-4914 QADTLASTDTST
+4914 HAGTHASTDTDTST
-4926 STSTDTGPSTVKAT
+4926 STSTDTGTVKAT
-4940 GADAPAEQRQAPK
+4940 GAGAPADQRQAPQ

-4998 PVVLVACNTAAT
+4998 PVVLVACNTATT

-5032 APDVAVGHVTGS
+5032 APDVAVGHVTGP
-5044 GSGGPTGVLALLQD
+5044 GTGGATGVLALLQD
-5058 SATGRPGQW
+5058 PATGRPGQW

-5073 DALDALLSEKGED
+5073 DPLDALLSREGEE
-5086 GTTLSGGG
+5086 GTTLADGGT
-5094 AKPSEASTPARGSGS
+5094 KPSSDSTRARRSGS
-5109 LLLNTLAKDGTDAAS
+5109 LLLNTPA
-5124 REAPEPSGT
+5124 
-5133 AHENAALRA
+5133 ENGADAALREA
-5142 REEFDRQRRELWD
+5142 SEPAGAAHEDAVLKAKEEFGRQRRELWD
-5155 RIDKIKP
+5155 RIEAIKP
-5162 LAENDEF
+5162 LARNEEF

-5174 DWLRAVESDVD
+5174 DWLKTVESDLD
-5185 ASLAGHPGK
+5185 TSLAGRQDG
-5194 NEFNKSAV
+5194 NEVDVPAV
-5202 DAIMKGF
+5202 AAIMKGF
-5209 QSEEVMGHQLNYM
+5209 QSAEVMGHQLNYT
-5222 WFSRQQDTAGFDGI
+5222 WFVRQQDTAGFDGI
-5236 LGDRAESSA
+5236 LGARAAASA
-5245 KHGQIWSKMGAAEAI
+5245 QHGQIWSKLGAAEAI
-5260 STANVGTGVA
+5260 STADVGTGVA

-5277 YIFDGLGFGLPHW
+5277 YIFDGLGFGLPRW
-5290 NDSPTMA
+5290 DASPTMA
-5297 ELWRQLSRTYAQGL
+5297 ELWHRLSRTYAQSL

-5322 IHNSSVLTTT
+5322 IHDSSVLTTT

-5342 SGEIDGLDVVIY
+5342 SGEIDGLDVVVY
-5354 TAVPGEERHELTYVE
+5354 TAVPGDERHELRYVE

-5381 LPRVPDTDEW
+5381 LPRVPDTDAW
-5391 RERQRRVD
+5391 RERQRKID
-5399 LEQREVLKEIYQRDL
+5399 LEQKDVLKEIYQREL
-5414 QVDLFSRYAKKAL
+5414 QVHLFSRYAEKAL
-5427 GGQGGEDRTRFR
+5427 GVRGGEDGTRLR
-5439 PPHTRN
+5439 PARTRN
-5445 NSVTDDGTL
+5445 NSMTDGGPRP
-5454 LGDGSDVLR
+5454 GDGSDVLR
-5463 GTDLMLNT
+5463 DADLMLNT
-5471 EPASA
+5471 EPAPT
-5476 SSAEP
+5476 SSTEP

-5492 TTSIPKR
+5492 ATSIPKR
-5499 LNFIWLGGEMK
+5499 LNFIWLGGEMTTA
-5510 PEARANLRNWAEKT
+5510 ARDNLRNWASMAE
-5524 QNAAWDMSV
+5524 NSGWDMRI
-5533 WTDAKG
+5533 WTDKNG
-5539 RTANEDFLAEL
+5539 RAANKDFLEVL
-5550 AELGVS
+5550 APHGVS
-5556 SPSVDTAFGQKR
+5556 SPPVDTVFGTKR
-5568 LLGNTA
+5568 LGRYTDPV
-5574 KSLSRAESLYE
+5574 LSRAGNLYE
-5585 TGQKLRSFA
+5585 KGQELRSFA

-5604 LYKQGGVYL
+5604 LYQQGGVYL

-5627 GVRMPSGDTLPMF
+5627 GVQMPSGDTLPMF
-5640 GPRLRDASSV
+5640 GPRLRDAASV
-5650 LGTSPPPGAQL
+5650 LGQEAPPDAEITP
-5661 TLEAIRAKAVEMYDR
+5661 EAVRAKAVEMYDR
-5676 GELGNQLIAAHRKNP
+5676 GELGNQLIAAHPANP
-5691 FLRYLLTE
+5691 FLGYLLTE
-5699 LVKLDSLSDLER
+5699 LVKLPSLSGLER
-5711 DVKLSEIRQ
+5711 GQKLNEIQQ

-5728 PTFIDGRLNEYN
+5728 PTFIDGRLNDYN
-5740 RAWVKKNDTASYGE
+5740 RVWMRRNDTASYGQ

-5766 TRDLWSEL
+5766 ARDRWSEL
-5774 AWVTL
+5774 AWVTP
-5779 ESENQETASIHSV
+5779 ESENQETASLH
-5792 QGTEQPAQDT
+5792 GTEQPAENT
-5802 LSRSGTVREK
+5802 LRRSGALRAQ
-5812 LKRFG
+5812 LKRI
-5817 GSLTSTF
+5817 GSSITGTI
-5824 RSSHQDGG
+5824 RSSHLDGG
-5832 NDAGPSSGTRKFF
+5832 DDAGPSSGTRKFF
-5845 SNSGSDSSAGEG
+5845 TNSRSDTSAGEG
-5857 SLPHS
+5857 PLLHS
-5862 PTSLLTSPPAGATPD
+5862 ATSLLTSPPAGATPD
-5877 AVLTGKDGR
+5877 AVLTGNDGR
-5886 QVSYGQVYEGLTV
+5886 QVSYSQVYEGLTV
-5899 IRGADGRTLG
+5899 IRDADGRTLG

-5914 AQDWEPRRDFYA
+5914 AQDWAPRRDFYA
-5926 AYRPDEALFAH
+5926 AYRADEALFAH
-5937 YRATEDGD
+5937 YRTTEDGD
-5945 FVLDTDTTQDSAA
+5945 FVLDTDSTTDSAT

-5964 SGAAARDAQEPVT
+5964 SDAAARDAREPVT

-5992 HLAAGE
+5992 TLAGAK
-5998 PLVID
+5998 PLVVD
-6003 GAQFAQFLET
+6003 GAQLARFIET
-6013 LRDPAR
+6013 LRDPAQ

-6031 AKVRGDGGSVATD
+6031 AKIRGGDGASVALD
-6044 AAGAVP
+6044 AARALP
-6050 GRLWYAPDTYVGHA
+6050 GRLWYAPDTEVGHA
-6064 RPADGSEGAAGVL
+6064 TPSRDAEGASGVL
-6077 GLLADPAARR
+6077 GLLADPIARR

-6093 AGEQPQKTAGGQR
+6093 VGEGVETRAVTSPTPRAEAERPPRSLADMIFETLNTTSRPATDDAPAEAG
-6106 EEVLGSRETAA
+6106 ETAA
-6117 AAPAPHETSAPQAV
+6117 TGQAV
-6131 SLSDLIVA
+6131 
-6139 TLNASPRTATDPA
+6139 
-6152 PAETGEPATTGQTVP
+6152 P
-6167 EPTAPEH
+6167 EQTAPGQAVP
-6174 TEQTPQTTQTTQTE
+6174 EQTPQTEQTTQTE
-6188 AAPASAGTATP
+6188 AAPVTAETQAP
-6199 PPPARP
+6199 PPLERP
-6205 LDITYTQDTGGGAV
+6205 LGITYTQGAGDQAV
-6219 QRQLDA
+6219 KRELDA
-6225 ADPDLVRAYVFE
+6225 AEEGAGLVRAYVFD
-6237 TLLKKGYDAVELL
+6237 TLLSQGHDAVALL

-6256 MDPVP
+6256 MDPP
-6261 DYLGQ
+6261 PGYLAQ
-6266 LEADAAEFREAT
+6266 LENDAAQFAAAT
-6278 AVPAPLVPKELH
+6278 TEPALPVPKEVH

-6299 RDALQNITRWAGAA
+6299 SDALANVTRWAGAVSPH
-6313 QAGGWTVNLWTDSR
+6313 GWKVNLWTDSR
-6327 TSLGMST
+6327 TKLSIST
-6334 RFTIKTTPGLFRQEL
+6334 WLTLKATPGLFQQKL
-6349 APVIDPRLAAV
+6349 APVIDARLAEPFEA
-6360 FDDASEARAYPLASD
+6360 ASRAGAYPLASD

-6384 RGGMYADVDLGPGS
+6384 RGGVYADVDLGPGS
-6398 FVFSDANTPRLRP
+6398 LVLSDANTPLLRP

-6419 LIRDRSGLNTVL
+6419 LIRDRSGLNTTL
-6431 RDIASE
+6431 REIASRS
-6437 NGTPRPPTTGPL
+6437 GTPAPPTTGTSH
-6449 RAEDVRRAAAHL
+6449 ADDVRRAVTHL
-6461 LETGAYGNHFII
+6461 LEDGSYGNHFII

-6478 SFMERMIAQSVARLD
+6478 SFMERMIVHAVDQLHKVSGDEDLKM
-6493 GVTGGEELRSA
+6493 A
-6504 AAAATG
+6504 APVATG
-6510 PFPLMHVL
+6510 PFPLMQVL
-6518 AEHLRAEFGVN
+6518 AEHMDAEFGVN
-6529 VLERGEYPLFQRQ
+6529 ALGRGEYPLFQRQ

-6554 PESENQAYES
+6554 PESENQAYEN

>member
-1 MAIEVPDGWA
+1 MAIEVPEGWA

-266 AGLGKGAGAAGAG
+266 LGKGAGAAGAG

-324 GKGAG
+324 GKAAG

-339 GGLGEGVGKGVSG
+339 GGLGEGVGKGVSGVGDGVGKGVSG

-489 TGVRALS
+489 AGVRALS

-534 MYNLIFGPDHEF
+534 MYNLIFGPDHQF
-546 KVSGWTAAA
+546 TVSGWTAAA

-578 GPAATPPPRPPA
+578 GPAATPPPRPPS

-599 TPAPRPSTESGPTVR
+599 APTPRPSTESGPTVR
-614 DGSAAPKSDADN
+614 DGSATPKSDADN

-651 TLYGDGDTNDG
+651 TLYGDGDANDG
-662 AAPLD
+662 TAPTD

-679 SNGADLTHHGD
+679 SNGADFTHQGD
-690 VTSTPNGNDAPNG
+690 VTSTPHGNDTPNRNQTPNG
-703 NQTSNGND
+703 SDAPHGND

-718 PDGDAQHGGDR
+718 PGGDVQHGGGR
-729 PDTTDSSDTDS
+729 PETINGSDADS
-740 SGGDADTAPGFDGQ
+740 SGGDADTTPGFDGHD
-754 GSPGPAGPDPS
+754 SPGPAGPDPS
-765 APPNT
+765 VPPNT

-784 PDAPPNP
+784 PDAPPSP
-791 HPAPDLDPSLTPDA
+791 HPAPVPDA

-828 VPDTPLGPVLTPEEQ
+828 VPDTTPGAVPSTDPDQLLAGLPDVPDTPLGPVLTPEEQ
-843 RLLADLPHVPQHTPA
+843 RLLADLPHVPRHNPA
-858 QPPGDISDMPS
+858 QPSGDGSGMPS

-897 LLRERLD
+897 LLQERLD
-904 RLKNQQEADPDAT
+904 RLRTQQEADPDAT
-917 DAELAAR
+917 EADLAAR
-924 VEKLRENGPDGSDGL
+924 MEKLREDGPDGF
-939 GRPARVDELRERYRA
+939 GRPARVDDLRERYRA
-954 ALQEEGTDGPDHDGT
+954 ALEEEGTDGPDHDGT
-969 TAGPESDG
+969 VTGPESDG
-977 SGLPHNTPGQLA
+977 SGLPHGAPGQIA
-989 APPVPGGS
+989 APPVSGGP

-1003 ASAHPNSADV
+1003 VTAQPNSADV
-1013 PGGSRPQSTKS
+1013 PVGSRPPGAKS
-1024 TAPEAAAPEAVTP
+1024 AASESAAHEAMTP
-1037 DALDALLPDVPQ
+1037 DALDTLFPDVPQ

-1054 RPPTTDGT
+1054 RPPTTDATDGM
-1062 DATDATDLDL
+1062 DATDGTDLDL
-1072 PDVPRHEPGARPE
+1072 PDVPQHEPGARPE
-1085 AEGTESDAAGPDA
+1085 TERTGSDVPGPVAD
-1098 NDPPGRPRTES
+1098 DSPGRPRTES

-1121 NGDGDLD
+1121 DGDLD
-1128 ALLALLDDAA
+1128 ALLTLLDDTA

-1151 PDTPTSLN
+1151 PDAPQTLN

-1173 ADSLLADARRVG
+1173 TDALLADARRVG

-1199 DDIRAGRHAEAA
+1199 DDLRAGRHAEAA
-1211 EGLRELSDVVA
+1211 EGLRELSDLVA
-1222 LHGLGERLHQF
+1222 LHGLGERLQQF
-1233 RRHMDGGYE
+1233 RRHMDDGYE

-1253 EWLRHGLAIEEAA
+1253 EWLRHGLAVEEAA
-1266 LGGDPHRTTRLLD
+1266 LGGDPRRTTRLLD
-1279 DFEQRLGTLGAEL
+1279 EFEQRLGALGAEL

-1297 ASPEALEKRLAD
+1297 ASPEALEERMAD
-1309 SRRADAEAASME
+1309 RRRADAEAAGME

-1335 ATPDEH
+1335 ATPDEY

-1351 LETARRLTTLRELGA
+1351 LETVRRLTTLRELGA

-1376 RFEDPAQRDDLDAPY
+1376 RFEDPAQSGDADAPY
-1391 ARRIATLS
+1391 ARRIATLN

-1421 EPAQPPPPQDGQGG
+1421 EPTQPPPPQDGQGDG
-1435 ASTPPTRPDGL
+1435 SPPPTRPDGL

-1474 GEERQQWADRHA
+1474 GEERRQWADRHA

-1491 AARQA
+1491 AARQT

-1516 LMDGGPEG
+1516 LVDGGPEG
-1524 ARRTPESRDAWR
+1524 ARRTPESQDAWR

-1543 DDPQAR
+1543 DDPQAL

-1601 QAARDARSLVERLR
+1601 RAARDARSLVERLR
-1615 DLTAVTEETSA
+1615 DLTAVTEESPA

-1631 AATEQHAD
+1631 ATTGQHAD
-1639 APDTDLPRP
+1639 APGTDLPRP
-1648 TPVPEPTQTPAQGP
+1648 VPVPEPTQAQGPIPVPTPAQNP
-1662 TPVPEPTQTPAQ
+1662 APVPGQRPD
-1674 GPTPVPEPT
+1674 
-1683 QPPAQ
+1683 
-1688 GPTPVPEPT
+1688 
-1697 QTPAQGPTPVPEP
+1697 
-1710 TQTPAPTP
+1710 PAPAS
-1718 VPATPDSAASPVSSP
+1718 VPATPDSAASPVPSP

-1742 SSPTPTPVP
+1742 
-1751 SRASS
+1751 A
-1756 PTPTPVPSRASSPAS
+1756 SPAPS
-1771 SSSAAF
+1771 SSSAF

-1785 GGSSGRPRTPA
+1785 GGSSGRPRTPT
-1796 GPEGS
+1796 GSEGS

-1829 DQSVRDDLSTHTRD
+1829 DLSVRDDLSTRTRD
-1843 RDRDDL
+1843 R
-1849 STHTRDHDELS
+1849 DELS
-1860 SRGSRRENRRV
+1860 SRGSRRKSRRV
-1871 STETEDDALPSSA
+1871 RTESEDDALTSSA
-1884 SERDGEAAHLSD
+1884 SERDAELPHRSD
-1896 DAESVTSVHEESGGP
+1896 DESVASVHEESGGDERAESP
-1911 EGADSHGQERTEPQD
+1911 GQESTKPENTSAQEDTEPQD
-1926 GPAQENTEPQDGPT
+1926 GPAK
-1940 RENGESQDGEEPQD
+1940 ENGESEDGDEPQD

-1966 SEERQPPPSARDT
+1966 SEERQPRPSARDR

-2018 DPGVPVE
+2018 GPGEPVR

-2034 LTEGVD
+2034 LTEGVH
-2040 PLPSDRS
+2040 PLPSDRPD
-2047 GTFVTFD
+2047 TFVTFD
-2054 DNAML
+2054 DNAMV
-2059 PATMQGHGHGHI
+2059 PTSMQGQGHGHI
-2071 TLRGVDH
+2071 TLRGVDQ
-2078 LLTSLTRRWSL
+2078 LLTSLARRWSL
-2089 HPDAVATLGLVLTQS
+2089 HPDGVAALNLVLTQS

-2114 VLPTSD
+2114 VLPTAD
-2120 GGTRQITLSLESY
+2120 GGTRQVTLSLDSY

-2146 VPGNAT
+2146 VSGNTTRPAPSTSGSVTSPAT
-2152 HQAPGTAG
+2152 AA
-2160 NNSGP
+2160 S
-2165 TTATTA
+2165 
-2171 TTDAPRAGG
+2171 TDAPRTGG
-2180 SATTTAPKT
+2180 SATSTAPKT
-2189 DAPKTDTA
+2189 DVPKADTA
-2197 KTDAAKT
+2197 KTDTGRT

-2211 SKNTEAETETTATT
+2211 SKTAETETTATT

-2237 RPGTTETKTLG
+2237 RPGATETKTLG

-2262 GTPVGGFGSVSLS
+2262 GTPFGALGSVSLS
-2275 ARRMEASYTYT
+2275 ARRMEAAYTYT
-2286 QENRAQTSVTTVG
+2286 QESRAQTSVTTVG
-2299 KDGSHLHVSDLHIV
+2299 KDGSHLHVSDLHVV

-2319 WNKKGKEVPANQQR
+2319 WNAKGKEVPAGRQGR
-2333 LPGTADRQPG
+2333 PGTADRQH
-2343 TADRQR
+2343 
-2349 YRVRDG
+2349 YKVRDG

-2372 LPPSFTFAPGAR
+2372 LPTSFAFAPGAR
-2384 PHLLAPLSVTTGTRL
+2384 PHLLAPLNVTTGTRL
-2399 LDWALRTFPE
+2399 LDWALRAFPE
-2409 ARPGTFLRRQLADVF
+2409 AAPGTFLRRQLADLF
-2424 GEENLRT
+2424 SGENLRT

-2437 GETLITAPLFADLNN
+2437 GETVVTAPLFADLNN

-2467 TLIRASDKTEVK
+2467 TLISASDKTEVK

-2494 TQGFGGALTVGPQLN
+2494 TQGWGGALTAGLQAT
-2509 PLADPKLLNL
+2509 PLADPKLLNF
-2519 QAAGAVGLTTQR
+2519 QVAAAAGLTTQR

-2551 HSGLYDVRFRLEV
+2551 HSGLYNVRFKLEV

-2575 PVRQGPAPA
+2575 PARQAPAPTQQAPAPDQQAPAPDQQAPAPTQQAPAPA
-2584 QQGNGTQGGGPAEAG
+2584 QQRDGAQGAGPAEAG

-2625 VPGAEAPPAPAYLSA
+2625 LPPAEAPPAPAYLSA
-2640 SDPTTF
+2640 SGPATF

-2656 AGATRTATPHTS
+2656 AGATATAVTHTS
-2668 LTDAL
+2668 LADAL

-2691 PGTHPAPIGSD
+2691 PGEHTAHIGGSD
-2702 RTYNNAV
+2702 RAYNNAL

-2736 QFQLE
+2736 RIQLE
-2741 RLHTFTKRYV
+2741 RLDTFTKRYV

-2790 HGKSIGF
+2790 HGWTAGV
-2797 DLGLTGLKGDLGGAG
+2797 DVGLTGIDRFGGTG

-2822 AYGVTYGPTLTP
+2822 AYGMTYGPTLTP
-2834 DGGITSSGSQHLWSY
+2834 DGGITSSGPQHLWSY
-2849 HLDFTAE
+2849 HLDFSAE
-2856 ATSFT
+2856 ATGFT
-2861 RPLSSLRT
+2861 RPRQLFRTLTGELLATGWFVRPDADTVDLLRT
-2869 ATAEL
+2869 APTNPTGQDAPTGTVTA
-2874 LGTQRFV
+2874 
-2881 KPDPGAVDL
+2881 
-2890 LGTGH
+2890 
-2895 TDQAGRP
+2895 
-2902 GTNTATPPPVAGRVT
+2902 PPPVAGRVT
-2917 IAVPASLSVPSALSV
+2917 IAVPASLSVPSALPV
-2932 ERPRTAPTTTAMTPA
+2932 ERPMTAPAVTDMTPA
-2947 MAELFSSGKP
+2947 MAELLSSGKP
-2957 VPKGQWT
+2957 VPPGDWT
-2964 SHPLLEGLHSVQSVT
+2964 AHPLFDGLHSVQNVT
-2979 SPELVQQHLRELL
+2979 SPELVQRHLRELL
-2992 ASVSAQSWV
+2992 ASVSGNSWV
-3001 YKTDGTPASRALA
+3001 YGTDGTPASGALA

-3054 WPQLRRPRVIA
+3054 WPQLRGPRVIA

-3079 GTSGAGHSVAKIKS
+3079 GTAGAGHSVAKVSS
-3093 HTVNLLLA
+3093 HTVNLLGA
-3101 FRAKHN
+3101 FRAKHT
-3107 DTFQTAGAYGAT
+3107 DTFQTAGTYGAT
-3119 ATPFQRTSTATEAA
+3119 WTPFQRTRTATEAA

-3169 LQAPM
+3169 LQGPV
-3174 ELVRGRKPE
+3174 ELVSGSKPA
-3183 GRIVEIPDGAL
+3183 GRIVEVPDGVL
-3194 VWVPLAE
+3194 VWVPLEE

-3207 FDDGLTAPPSAPL
+3207 FDDGLTAPPSQQL
-3220 FTSTGPAA
+3220 FTTTGAAA
-3228 HGMLTVGRIDMAPAV
+3228 HGTITVGRIDMASAV
-3243 KAFTDRLVEA
+3243 TTFTEHLLGA

-3267 TDQLGGLARQMAVM
+3267 ADQLGGLARQMTTM

-3301 LSRNKIGPSKEA
+3301 LARNKIGPSRDA
-3313 SLTVSLR
+3313 SLTVTLR
-3320 RTGFEPGPLRHDV
+3320 RTGFTPGPLRHDV
-3333 KPTIARP
+3333 KPTVARP
-3340 TSTAETVT
+3340 TSTADTVT
-3348 EKLARGYEFG
+3348 EKLARGHEAG
-3358 YRVTEAPTADN
+3358 VRVTEAPGVQN
-3369 PPVRNG
+3369 ESLVRNG
-3375 GVTLDNRAGNAR
+3375 AFTLDDKAGSSR
-3387 SGSLAH
+3387 SGALAH

-3407 PVVTGRATFEA
+3407 PVVTGTTTFEA

-3427 TLVTHTQDVGDAEV
+3427 AVVTRTYDVGDAEV
-3441 VLPLS
+3441 VMPLS
-3446 LARPAPATTGPAP
+3446 LARPQATPATAGPATTTGPGSTAGAKTTASKTATTAAPAT
-3459 AAATP
+3459 AAVQQDP
-3464 GTTGTTS
+3464 R
-3471 TTGTPGTTT
+3471 PIML
-3480 AGTATG
+3480 
-3486 ATGTTT
+3486 
-3492 ASGTTVPP
+3492 PP
-3500 GAAGAPAPTA
+3500 
-3510 SGAARQATGPSLRP
+3510 
-3524 LERTHGVQLRER
+3524 ERTPNVALRER
-3536 GAAGKKLFA
+3536 GTAGKKLFA

-3561 LRDAAAYALDTA
+3561 LRDAAAYALDAA

-3579 KTDDPTPMPTD
+3579 KTDGSTPMPAD
-3590 TRGRYVR
+3590 AHGRYVR
-3597 RTELTRPGSA
+3597 KSLLTRPGTA
-3607 AGEALKGG
+3607 AGEVLKGG

-3628 IRDSMTITLHDT
+3628 VRDSMTVVLHDT
-3640 TSEVGGTDATLTIS
+3640 TSAVGGTDAVLTIS

-3677 RTSDNDTYT
+3677 RTSENDTYT

-3692 QAPSAT
+3692 HAPAMT
-3698 AGPGYESNPLVQSNA
+3698 VGPSFQPAPLIQSNA
-3713 AVPGWTD
+3713 ALPGWTD
-3720 SDTAGSAA
+3720 SEAAGSAA

-3749 APLHL
+3749 APLHV
-3754 VQTAKASHRIADS
+3754 VQTAKASHRIADMPL
-3767 WIVPAPLRPGSR
+3767 VPAPLRPGNR

-3787 VRDGVTMWVSF
+3787 VADGVTMWVSF

-3816 LVKKQTEKYVKAAKE
+3816 VVKEQTEKYVTAAKE

-3850 ARLGELLTTPPS
+3850 ARLGELLTPPPP
-3862 TADQLATTRTQLTAA
+3862 TGDLPAAPPPTGDHLLATRGELAA
-3877 RTRYAESQRDLANHR
+3877 VRTRYAEVQRDLANQR

-3901 LAGASDAAWKAV
+3901 LAGASEAAWKAV
-3913 EHYTLTGPRPA
+3913 EHYTLTGPGSA
-3924 GAPPVPWTEPD
+3924 DAAPVPWTEPEAAVSTPAD
-3935 TAPSTTPG
+3935 TETS
-3943 TDTAPGTETTATA
+3943 TTATA
-3956 TDKGKGR
+3956 TGKGK
-3963 AAATGTDA
+3963 AAETDTTTA
-3971 PAASDE
+3971 PAE

-3984 YPPLTEL
+3984 YPPLSEL
-3991 LAASGPDE
+3991 LAAASHE
-3999 GPSTSHAAGI
+3999 GPSTEPAAGRDDV
-4009 TRNEVESDTAF
+4009 TDRTAF
-4020 WLDETAPL
+4020 WLNETAPL
-4028 PDAAPVRLEQAKAAA
+4028 PDAQPVRLEHAKAAA
-4043 WAEHLRAADAA
+4043 WAEHLRAADTK
-4054 YRSSLEAVHTAR
+4054 YRTSLEAARTAR
-4066 QELDAAVLREARGGK
+4066 QELDAALLRAARSGK
-4081 TPARDS
+4081 AVARDV
-4087 APGQSDTLA
+4087 APERA
-4096 AAVRAT
+4096 EAIEAAVRTT
-4102 RDAHD
+4102 RAAYD
-4107 KAVERLTAR
+4107 KAAERLTAH
-4116 YRELGVVRANFDA
+4116 YRELGFVRTNFDA

-4142 EGGAPRVVTPWHPV
+4142 AGRAPLAVTPWHPV
-4156 AEPDGYVRPTDTS
+4156 AEPAGYVRPTDTS
-4169 APDPYTSQ
+4169 VPAPYTTKDK
-4177 GEDAEG
+4177 DAEG
-4183 RPLTL
+4183 RPLAL
-4188 TDPDGRVLELLD
+4188 TDPDGRVLQLQD
-4200 PPTTGPAHL
+4200 PPSTGPAHL

-4217 SLLDAVERAHPQVLA
+4217 SLLDAVERAHPEVLA

-4271 IDPQERFTAQELAD
+4271 IDPQERFTAQELDD

-4290 TPAEAAEHAASRHRL
+4290 TQLEADEHAASRHRL
-4305 PQTVADRL
+4305 PRTVADRL

-4319 ELARRTLLRPGDQLI
+4319 ELARRTLLRPGDQRT

-4355 RVLGVPVTVVHAD
+4355 RVLGVPVTVVHTD
-4368 LHHLTFSPLDAGGRS
+4368 LHHVTFSPLDADGRS

-4398 ARPQDPLLLNTDSEI
+4398 PRPQDALLLNTDSEI
-4413 TELPATTSSTEPHAV
+4413 TELPDTAASTEPSTV
-4428 APVHTVD
+4428 APVRTVD
-4435 TGGPTYYI
+4435 TGGPVYYI
-4443 GHGTGPLTA
+4443 GHGTGPVTA
-4452 VPKELNFV
+4452 VPRELNFI

-4469 ARDNIQEWAARAK
+4469 ARDNIQAWAARAK
-4482 DAGWTVTIWTDSAA
+4482 AAGWTVTLWTDSAA
-4496 GQKNEGFLQSSAEA
+4496 GQKNERFLQSSAEA
-4510 GDARHRKVKD
+4510 GDTRHGKVKN

-4525 SGLFP
+4525 PALIL

-4537 PQTLYKAALDFKSY
+4537 AQTLYKEALGLESY

-4587 MMPKGPDTLPMFGPL
+4587 LMPKGPDTLPMFGPL
-4602 LQDMKSVRRRLGLP
+4602 LQDMKSVRRRLDLP
-4616 DDVVPSQEQ
+4616 DDADPTEEQ
-4625 IQQAAEMAFAG
+4625 IQQAAQMAFAAG
-4636 GEFGNHFIVA
+4636 DFGNHFIVA

-4651 FMRQVLGNLPD
+4651 FMKQVLRNLPD
-4662 FQVKDKLSKG
+4662 FQVKDPYTKG

-4687 GPLFLVRQFTEH
+4687 GPHYLVRQFMEH
-4699 AKAFPHPEASA
+4699 AATFPSEAASTSQA
-4710 GAVEAPATES
+4710 DAPAAES
-4720 DKAVGKRKFTTA
+4720 GKAVAKRRFA
-4732 PHNQY
+4732 PAPSNQY

-4744 TDWTRL
+4744 ADWTRL

-4764 TTTPAERQGALVKR
+4764 TTTPAERQGTLVKR

-4789 RQWGSGRSGSGQD
+4789 RRWGGGRSGSDQD

-4815 DPATDLLDQDG
+4815 DPATDLLDQEG

-4853 KDFEGNPIGY
+4853 KDFKGNTIGY

-4883 DQQKYAAY
+4883 DQRKYAAY
-4891 RQEGKGAFAPVAEH
+4891 QPEGNAFAPVAEH

-4914 QADTLASTDTST
+4914 HAGTHASTDTG
-4926 STSTDTGPSTVKAT
+4926 TSTDTGIGTDTDTGTVKAT
-4940 GADAPAEQRQAPK
+4940 GAGAPADQRQAPE

-5044 GSGGPTGVLALLQD
+5044 RTGEATGVLALLQD
-5058 SATGRPGQW
+5058 PATGRPGQW

-5073 DALDALLSEKGED
+5073 DPLDALLNREGEE
-5086 GTTLSGGG
+5086 GTTLADGET
-5094 AKPSEASTPARGSGS
+5094 KPSEDSTRARRSGS
-5109 LLLNTLAKDGTDAAS
+5109 LLLNTPAEDGADAAL
-5124 REAPEPSGT
+5124 REASEPSGT
-5133 AHENAALRA
+5133 AHESAVLKAKEQFA
-5142 REEFDRQRRELWD
+5142 RQSQELWD
-5155 RIDKIKP
+5155 RITQIKP
-5162 LAENDEF
+5162 LARNDAF

-5174 DWLRAVESDVD
+5174 DWLTTVESDVD
-5185 ASLAGHPGK
+5185 TSLAGRPAK

-5209 QSEEVMGHQLNYM
+5209 QSAEVMGHQVNYM
-5222 WFSRQQDTAGFDGI
+5222 WFSRQQDTAGFEGI
-5236 LGDRAESSA
+5236 LGARAAASA
-5245 KHGQIWSKMGAAEAI
+5245 QHGQIWSKMGAAEAI

-5277 YIFDGLGFGLPHW
+5277 YIFDGLGFGLPRW
-5290 NDSPTMA
+5290 DASPTMA
-5297 ELWRQLSRTYAQGL
+5297 ELWHRLSRTYAQSL

-5322 IHNSSVLTTT
+5322 IHDSSVLTTT

-5342 SGEIDGLDVVIY
+5342 SGEIGGLDVVLY
-5354 TAVPGEERHELTYVE
+5354 TAVPGGQRHELRYVE

-5391 RERQRRVD
+5391 RERQRKID
-5399 LEQREVLKEIYQRDL
+5399 LEQKDVLKEIYQREL
-5414 QVDLFSRYAKKAL
+5414 QVRLFSRYAEKAL
-5427 GGQGGEDRTRFR
+5427 GAQGGEDVSRFR
-5439 PPHTRN
+5439 PTRTRN
-5445 NSVTDDGTL
+5445 NSVTDDGAL
-5454 LGDGSDVLR
+5454 PGDGSDVLR
-5463 GTDLMLNT
+5463 DADLMLNT

-5499 LNFIWLGGEMK
+5499 LNFIWLGGDMK
-5510 PEARANLRNWAEKT
+5510 PEARANLRNWAEKA

-5533 WTDAKG
+5533 WTDEKG
-5539 RTANEDFLAEL
+5539 RTANADFLAEL
-5550 AELGVS
+5550 AEYGVS

-5613 DVDVAPGNFVLPAE
+5613 DVDVAPGNFVLPSE

-5650 LGTSPPPGAQL
+5650 LGTSPLPGAQL

-5676 GELGNQLIAAHRKNP
+5676 GELGNQLIAAHQKNP

-5711 DVKLSEIRQ
+5711 DVKLNEIRQ

-5728 PTFIDGRLNEYN
+5728 PNFIDGRLNEYN

-5766 TRDLWSEL
+5766 TRDLWSDL

-5792 QGTEQPAQDT
+5792 QGAEQPPQDT
-5802 LSRSGTVREK
+5802 LTRSGTVREK

-5845 SNSGSDSSAGEG
+5845 SNSGSDSSAGKG
-5857 SLPHS
+5857 PLPHS
-5862 PTSLLTSPPAGATPD
+5862 ATSLLTSPPAGATPD
-5877 AVLTGKDGR
+5877 AVLTGTDGR

-5914 AQDWEPRRDFYA
+5914 AQDWAPRRDFYA
-5926 AYRPDEALFAH
+5926 AYRADEALFAH
-5937 YRATEDGD
+5937 YRTTEDGE
-5945 FVLDTDTTQDSAA
+5945 FVLDTDSTTDSAA

-5964 SGAAARDAQEPVT
+5964 TGAAARDAQEPVT
-5977 PMFFD
+5977 PLFFD

-5992 HLAAGE
+5992 HLADGE

-6003 GAQFAQFLET
+6003 GAQFAHFLET

-6044 AAGAVP
+6044 AARAVP

-6106 EEVLGSRETAA
+6106 EGVVGSRDTG
-6117 AAPAPHETSAPQAV
+6117 AAPAPHEKPAPQAV

-6152 PAETGEPATTGQTVP
+6152 PAEAGEPATAGQTVP
-6167 EPTAPEH
+6167 EPNAPEQ
-6174 TEQTPQTTQTTQTE
+6174 TDQTPQTTQTTQTE

-6237 TLLKKGYDAVELL
+6237 TLLKEGYDAVELV

-6256 MDPVP
+6256 MNPAP
-6261 DYLGQ
+6261 DYLER
-6266 LEADAAEFREAT
+6266 LAADAAEFREAT
-6278 AVPAPLVPKELH
+6278 AVPAPPVPKEIH

-6299 RDALQNITRWAGAA
+6299 SDALTNITRWAGAA
-6313 QAGGWTVNLWTDSR
+6313 HAKGWRVNLWTDSR
-6327 TSLGMST
+6327 TSLSMAT
-6334 RFTIKTTPGLFRQEL
+6334 RFTIKTTPGLFRQDL
-6349 APVIDPRLAAV
+6349 ALAIDDRLKAV
-6360 FDDASEARAYPLASD
+6360 FEAAGEARAYPLASD

-6398 FVFSDANTPRLRP
+6398 FAFSEANTPRLRP

-6419 LIRDRSGLNTVL
+6419 LIRDRSGLNTIL
-6431 RDIASE
+6431 RDIAMR
-6437 NGTPRPPTTGPL
+6437 NGTPQPPTTGPL
-6449 RAEDVRRAAAHL
+6449 QPDDIHGAVTHL
-6461 LETGAYGNHFII
+6461 LETGGYGNHFII

-6478 SFMERMIAQSVARLD
+6478 SFMERMIVQSVERLD

-6510 PFPLMHVL
+6510 PFPLMRVL
-6518 AEHLRAEFGVN
+6518 ADHLRAEFGVN
-6529 VLERGEYPLFQRQ
+6529 VLEPGEYPLFQRQ
-6542 GAAFHDGIDWLT
+6542 GAAFHEDIDWLT